1 MDTNRQ
7 CMALK
12 ASAGSGKT
20 FALSVRFLALLFK
33 GANPSEILTL
43 TFTKKA
49 TAEMKER
56 ILDYLKILQKEN
68 LESKEK
74 SHKEN
79 ILKELEEKYHL
90 DPSLVQNSA
99 QKIYQRFLNAEIR
112 ISTIDAFFQSILR
125 KFCWFVGLSA
135 NFEVNEDTEAH
146 QQQLDERFLSALNSE
161 QLEELSVFIT
171 QCLSHNSYTSN
182 SILKLLRSLRNKLYL
197 FDPNKR
203 EPAFDEEGFL
213 EKPRNLNKQIQ
224 STEIAS
230 DSAKKAIKCDD
241 FRGFLNSSLTWL
253 KKKSEYNFFKKLKN
267 EIPTLESECEAI
279 ENDLKSYYEARETAL
294 FKKFPKFIQL
304 YDKAISKIQ
313 ALDFDA
319 IKDKVHALLSGY
331 EEVPAEF
338 FYFRLDSKI
347 AHILIDEFQDTSLN
361 DYKILAP
368 FIDEIKAGIGQAKW
382 HRSVFFVGDV
392 KQSIYA
398 FRGGFSSLFE
408 SVSKDFYHDNLEF
421 NHRSS
426 PLIIHYVN
434 TIFKKAYQNSSTT
447 YLEQKYPET
456 SRNKHATDG
465 YVKVSLVANE
475 RELLLEQISQEAKNL
490 LEHGKE
496 LLLEQILQEA
506 KNLLEHGIEPKDITI
521 LCATNKDALE
531 IKNYLQENLSEI
543 RPSTESSAQ
552 LSQFVESK
560 IIKNALEYALA
571 EEEYKPF
578 YKHSVLKLAGYLH
591 DDAIALFGFNPK
603 KESVAG
609 FVWKVMEL
617 FELYTEC
624 AQICL
629 ELALGCEDADEFLEK
644 LEAKKIASFNS
655 KGAQIMT
662 IHKSKGMQFPY
673 VIVCERLGKPNNESD
688 KFLEEY
694 NGTELVCLY
703 YRMKNREVVDK
714 DYARALEKEK
724 AAKDHE
730 EINAYYVAFTRAE
743 LGLVVVA
750 KDKDQKKDKKKDKE
764 ESKNKGMHEKLDL
777 KPLEEGEIAPVIAS
791 KKEPSNASVLIKP
804 HAYGEQVQEIEEEPD
819 SDYEKNNDQE
829 AINFGIALHKG
840 LEYQYAYRIPK
851 KSVLEYLNYHYGF
864 YGLDHQALEES
875 LELFENDAEI
885 QALFKNLAL
894 KGEVAF
900 LSRGVVSRIDVLLW
914 DKGQNLYVLDYKSS
928 QNYQQSHK
936 AQVSHY
942 AEFLQTQA
950 PHFKI
955 QAGIIYAH
963 KRLLEKLWV

>member
-1 MDTNRQ
+1 MDTKRQ

-33 GANPSEILTL
+33 GADPSEILTL

-68 LESKEK
+68 LEDEKEKEK
-74 SHKEN
+74 SQN
-79 ILKELEEKYHL
+79 ILKELEEKYRL
-90 DPSLVQNSA
+90 NPSLVQNRA
-99 QKIYQRFLNAEIR
+99 QEIYQRFLNAEIR

-135 NFEVNEDTEAH
+135 NFEVNEDTKAR
-146 QQQLDERFLSALNSE
+146 QQQLNASFLSALDNK
-161 QLEELSVFIT
+161 QLEELSVFIA
-171 QCLSHNSYTSN
+171 QCLSYDSYTSD
-182 SILKLLRSLRNKLYL
+182 SILERLRFLKNKLYL
-197 FDPNKR
+197 FDPNKKDLV
-203 EPAFDEEGFL
+203 FDEERFL
-213 EKPRNLNKQIQ
+213 EKIRSLNQQIQ
-224 STEIAS
+224 NIETAS
-230 DSAKKAIKCDD
+230 NEAKKAIKCDD

-253 KKKSEYNFFKKLKN
+253 EKKSEYRYFKKFKD
-267 EIPTLESECEAI
+267 EIPTLESECEEI
-279 ENDLKSYYEARETAL
+279 ENDLKRYYEAKESAL

-304 YDKAISKIQ
+304 YDRATSKIQ

-319 IKDKVHALLSGY
+319 IKDKVHALLNGY
-331 EEVPAEF
+331 EEMPAEF

-392 KQSIYA
+392 KQSIYG
-398 FRGGFSSLFE
+398 FRGSFSSLFE

-426 PLIIHYVN
+426 PLIINYVN
-434 TIFKKAYQNSSTT
+434 TIFKKAYQNSPTA
-447 YLEQKYPET
+447 YLEQKYPKA
-456 SRNKHATDG
+456 SSNNHARDG
-465 YVKVSLVANE
+465 YVKVSLVADE
-475 RELLLEQISQEAKNL
+475 R
-490 LEHGKE
+490 E

-506 KNLLEHGIEPKDITI
+506 KNLLEHRIEPKDITL
-521 LCATNKDALE
+521 LCATNDDALG
-531 IKNYLQENLSEI
+531 IKNYLQKNLSAI
-543 RPSTESSAQ
+543 HPSTESSAK

-571 EEEYKPF
+571 EEPYKPF

-591 DDAIALFGFNPK
+591 DDVIALAGFNPK

-609 FVWKVMEL
+609 FVWKVMEW

-629 ELALGCEDADEFLEK
+629 ELAVGCEDANEFLEK
-644 LEAKKIASFNS
+644 LEAKEIASF
-655 KGAQIMT
+655 KAEGAQIMT

-673 VIVCERLGKPNNESD
+673 VIVCERLGKPKTNNSNQ
-688 KFLEEY
+688 FLEEY
-694 NGTELVCLY
+694 SGTELIRLY
-703 YRMKNREVVDK
+703 YRMKNREMVDK
-714 DYARALEKEK
+714 DYARALDKEE

-730 EINAYYVAFTRAE
+730 ETNVYYVAFTRAE
-743 LGLVVVA
+743 LGLIVVA
-750 KDKDQKKDKKKDKE
+750 KDKDQKKDKK
-764 ESKNKGMHEKLDL
+764 ESKNKGMREKLDL
-777 KPLEEGEIAPVIAS
+777 APLEEGEIVPVIS
-791 KKEPSNASVLIKP
+791 SQKEPSSASVVIKP
-804 HAYGEQVQEIEEEPD
+804 HAYGEQVQEIEEEP

-829 AINFGIALHKG
+829 AIHFGIALHKG
-840 LEYQYAYRIPK
+840 LEYQYAYNIPK
-851 KSVLEYLNYHYGF
+851 KSVLEYLNYHHGF
-864 YGLDHQALEES
+864 YGLDYQALEES
-875 LELFENDAEI
+875 LELFENDAKI

-900 LSRGVVSRIDVLLW
+900 LFEGVVSRIDVLLW

-942 AEFLQTQA
+942 AAFLQTQA

>member
-1 MDTNRQ
+1 MDTKRQ

-33 GANPSEILTL
+33 GSNPSEILTL

-68 LESKEK
+68 LEDEKEKEK
-74 SHKEN
+74 SQN
-79 ILKELEEKYHL
+79 ILKELEEKYRL
-90 DPSLVQNSA
+90 NPSFVQNRA
-99 QKIYQRFLNAEIR
+99 QEIYQRFLNAEIR

-135 NFEVNEDTEAH
+135 NFEVNEDTKAH
-146 QQQLDERFLSALNSE
+146 QQQLNASFLSALNNE
-161 QLEELSVFIT
+161 QLEELSVFIA
-171 QCLSHNSYTSN
+171 QCLSYDSYTSD
-182 SILKLLRSLRNKLYL
+182 SILERLRFLKNKLYL
-197 FDPNKR
+197 FDPNKKD
-203 EPAFDEEGFL
+203 PVFNEEGFL
-213 EKPRNLNKQIQ
+213 EKLRSLNQQIQ
-224 STEIAS
+224 SIETAS
-230 DSAKKAIKCDD
+230 NEAKKAIKCDD

-253 KKKSEYNFFKKLKN
+253 EKKSEYRYFKKFKD
-267 EIPTLESECEAI
+267 EIPTLESECEEI
-279 ENDLKSYYEARETAL
+279 ENDLKRYYEARESAL

-304 YDKAISKIQ
+304 YDRATSKIQ

-319 IKDKVHALLSGY
+319 IKDKVHALLNGY
-331 EEVPAEF
+331 EEMPAEF

-392 KQSIYA
+392 KQSIYG
-398 FRGGFSSLFE
+398 FRGSFSSLFE

-426 PLIIHYVN
+426 PLIINYVN
-434 TIFKKAYQNSSTT
+434 TIFKKAYQNSPTA
-447 YLEQKYPET
+447 YLEQKYPKA
-456 SRNKHATDG
+456 SSNKHAKDG
-465 YVKVSLVANE
+465 YVKVSLVADE
-475 RELLLEQISQEAKNL
+475 RELLLEQILQDAKNL
-490 LEHGKE
+490 LEHR
-496 LLLEQILQEA
+496 ID
-506 KNLLEHGIEPKDITI
+506 PKDITI
-521 LCATNKDALE
+521 LCTRNEDALE
-531 IKNYLQENLSEI
+531 IKNYLQKNLSAI
-543 RPSTESSAQ
+543 RPSTESSAK

-571 EEEYKPF
+571 EEPYKPF

-591 DDAIALFGFNPK
+591 DDAIALAGFNPK

-609 FVWKVMEL
+609 FVWKVMEW

-629 ELALGCEDADEFLEK
+629 ELAVGCEDADEFLEK
-644 LEAKKIASFNS
+644 LEAKEIASF
-655 KGAQIMT
+655 KAEGAQIMT

-673 VIVCERLGKPNNESD
+673 VIVCERLGKPKTNNSNQ
-688 KFLEEY
+688 FLEEY
-694 NGTELVCLY
+694 SGTELLRLY

-714 DYARALEKEK
+714 DYARALDKEE

-730 EINAYYVAFTRAE
+730 ETNAYYVAFTRAE

-750 KDKDQKKDKKKDKE
+750 KDKDQKKDKK
-764 ESKNKGMHEKLDL
+764 ESKNKGMREKLDL
-777 KPLEEGEIAPVIAS
+777 APLEEGTIAPVIS
-791 KKEPSNASVLIKP
+791 PQKEPSIASVVIKP
-804 HAYGEQVQEIEEEPD
+804 HAYGEQVQEIEEEP

-851 KSVLEYLNYHYGF
+851 KSVLEYLNYHHGF

-875 LELFENDAEI
+875 LELFENDAKI

-894 KGEVAF
+894 RGEVAF
-900 LSRGVVSRIDVLLW
+900 LFEGVVSRIDVLLW

-942 AEFLQTQA
+942 AAFLQTQA

>member
-1 MDTNRQ
+1 MDTKRQ

-68 LESKEK
+68 LEDEKEKEK
-74 SHKEN
+74 SQN
-79 ILKELEEKYHL
+79 ILKELEEKYRL
-90 DPSLVQNSA
+90 NPSLVQNSA

-135 NFEVNEDTEAH
+135 NFEVNEDTKAH
-146 QQQLDERFLSALNSE
+146 QQQLNASFLSVLNNE

-171 QCLSHNSYTSN
+171 QCLSYDSYTSD
-182 SILKLLRSLRNKLYL
+182 SVLERLRFLKNKLYL
-197 FDPNKR
+197 FDPNKKD
-203 EPAFDEEGFL
+203 PVFNEEGFL
-213 EKPRNLNKQIQ
+213 EKLRSLNQQIQ
-224 STEIAS
+224 SVETAS
-230 DSAKKAIKCDD
+230 NEAKKAIKCDD

-253 KKKSEYNFFKKLKN
+253 EKKSEYRYFKKFKD
-267 EIPTLESECEAI
+267 EIPTLESECEEI
-279 ENDLKSYYEARETAL
+279 ENDLKHYYEAKESAL

-304 YDKAISKIQ
+304 YDKATSKIQ

-319 IKDKVHALLSGY
+319 IKDKVHALLNGY
-331 EEVPAEF
+331 EEMPAEF
-338 FYFRLDSKI
+338 FYFRLDSRI
-347 AHILIDEFQDTSLN
+347 VHILIDEFQDTSLN

-392 KQSIYA
+392 KQSIYG
-398 FRGGFSSLFE
+398 FRGSFSSLFE
-408 SVSKDFYHDNLEF
+408 SVSKDFYHDNLPF

-426 PLIIHYVN
+426 PLIINYVN
-434 TIFKKAYQNSSTT
+434 TIFKKAYQNSPTA
-447 YLEQKYPET
+447 YWEQKYPKA
-456 SRNKHATDG
+456 SSNKHARDG
-465 YVKVSLVANE
+465 YVKVSLVADE
-475 RELLLEQISQEAKNL
+475 R
-490 LEHGKE
+490 E

-506 KNLLEHGIEPKDITI
+506 KNLLEHHIDPKDITL
-521 LCATNKDALE
+521 LCATNDDALE
-531 IKNYLQENLSEI
+531 IKNYLQKNLSAI
-543 RPSTESSAQ
+543 NPSTESSAK

-571 EEEYKPF
+571 EEPYKPF

-591 DDAIALFGFNPK
+591 DDAIALAGFNPK

-617 FELYTEC
+617 FELYGEC

-629 ELALGCEDADEFLEK
+629 ELAVGCEDANEFLEK
-644 LEAKKIASFNS
+644 LEAKEIASF
-655 KGAQIMT
+655 KAEGAQIMT

-673 VIVCERLGKPNNESD
+673 VIVCERLGKPKTNNSNQ
-688 KFLEEY
+688 FLEEY
-694 NGTELVCLY
+694 SGTELTRLY

-714 DYARALEKEK
+714 DYARVLDKEE

-730 EINAYYVAFTRAE
+730 ETNVYYVAFTRAE
-743 LGLVVVA
+743 LGLIIVA
-750 KDKDQKKDKKKDKE
+750 KDKDQKKDKK
-764 ESKNKGMHEKLDL
+764 ESKNKGMREKLDL
-777 KPLEEGEIAPVIAS
+777 APLEEGTIAPVIS
-791 KKEPSNASVLIKP
+791 SQKEPSSASVVIKP
-804 HAYGEQVQEIEEEPD
+804 HAYGEQVQEIEEEP

-851 KSVLEYLNYHYGF
+851 KSVLEYLNYHHGF
-864 YGLDHQALEES
+864 YGLDYQALEES
-875 LELFENDAEI
+875 LELFENDAKI

-900 LSRGVVSRIDVLLW
+900 LFEGVVSRIDVLLW

-936 AQVSHY
+936 VQVSHY
-942 AEFLQTQA
+942 AAFLQTQA

-963 KRLLEKLWV
+963 KKLLEKLWV

>member
-1 MDTNRQ
+1 
-7 CMALK
+7 MALK

-56 ILDYLKILQKEN
+56 ILDYLRILQKEN
-68 LESKEK
+68 LEDEKEKEK
-74 SHKEN
+74 SQN
-79 ILKELEEKYHL
+79 ILKELEEKYRL
-90 DPSLVQNSA
+90 NPSFVQNSA

-135 NFEVNEDTEAH
+135 NFEVNEDTKAH
-146 QQQLDERFLSALNSE
+146 QQQLNESFLSALNNE
-161 QLEELSVFIT
+161 QLEELSVFIA
-171 QCLSHNSYTSN
+171 QCLSYDSYTSD
-182 SILKLLRSLRNKLYL
+182 SILERLRFLKNKLYL
-197 FDPNKR
+197 FDPNKKDL
-203 EPAFDEEGFL
+203 AFDEEGFL
-213 EKPRNLNKQIQ
+213 EKLRSLNQQIQ
-224 STEIAS
+224 SVETAS
-230 DSAKKAIKCDD
+230 NEAKKAIKCDD

-253 KKKSEYNFFKKLKN
+253 EKKGEYRYFKKFKD
-267 EIPTLESECEAI
+267 EIPILESECEEI
-279 ENDLKSYYEARETAL
+279 ENDLKCYYEARESAL

-304 YDKAISKIQ
+304 YDKATSKIQ

-319 IKDKVHALLSGY
+319 IKDKVHALLNGY
-331 EEVPAEF
+331 EEMPAEF

-392 KQSIYA
+392 KQSIYG
-398 FRGGFSSLFE
+398 FRGSFSSLFE

-426 PLIIHYVN
+426 PLIINYVN
-434 TIFKKAYQNSSTT
+434 TIFKKAYQNSPTA
-447 YLEQKYPET
+447 YLEQKYPKA
-456 SRNKHATDG
+456 SSNKHAKDG
-465 YVKVSLVANE
+465 YVKVSLVADE
-475 RELLLEQISQEAKNL
+475 RELLLK
-490 LEHGKE
+490 
-496 LLLEQILQEA
+496 QILQEA
-506 KNLLEHGIEPKDITI
+506 KNLLEHRIDPKDITL
-521 LCATNKDALE
+521 LCATNDDALE
-531 IKNYLQENLSEI
+531 IKNYLQKNLSEI
-543 RPSTESSAQ
+543 RPSTESSAK

-571 EEEYKPF
+571 EEPYKPF

-591 DDAIALFGFNPK
+591 DDAIALAGFNPK

-629 ELALGCEDADEFLEK
+629 ELAVGCEDANEFLEK
-644 LEAKKIASFNS
+644 LEAKEIASF
-655 KGAQIMT
+655 KAEGAQIMT

-673 VIVCERLGKPNNESD
+673 VIVCERLGKPKMNNSNQ
-688 KFLEEY
+688 FLEEY
-694 NGTELVCLY
+694 SGTELLRLY

-714 DYARALEKEK
+714 DYARALDKEE
-724 AAKDHE
+724 AAKNHE
-730 EINAYYVAFTRAE
+730 ETNVYYVAFTRAE
-743 LGLVVVA
+743 LGLIVVA
-750 KDKDQKKDKKKDKE
+750 KDKDQKKDKK
-764 ESKNKGMHEKLDL
+764 ESKNKGMREKLDL
-777 KPLEEGEIAPVIAS
+777 FPLEEGEIAPVIS
-791 KKEPSNASVLIKP
+791 SQKEPSSASVVIKP
-804 HAYGEQVQEIEEEPD
+804 HAYGEQVQEIEEEP

-851 KSVLEYLNYHYGF
+851 KSVLEYLNYHHGF
-864 YGLDHQALEES
+864 YGLDYQALEES
-875 LELFENDAEI
+875 LELFENDAKI

-900 LSRGVVSRIDVLLW
+900 LFEGVVSRIDVLLW

-942 AEFLQTQA
+942 AAFLQTQA

>member
-1 MDTNRQ
+1 MDDTNRQ

-79 ILKELEEKYHL
+79 ILKELEEKYRL

-171 QCLSHNSYTSN
+171 QCLSYNSYTSD

-203 EPAFDEEGFL
+203 ELAFDEEGFL
-213 EKPRNLNKQIQ
+213 EKLRSLNKQIQ
-224 STEIAS
+224 STETAP
-230 DSAKKAIKCDD
+230 DGAKKAIKCDD

-253 KKKSEYNFFKKLKN
+253 KKKSEYCSFKKLKN
-267 EIPTLESECEAI
+267 EIPALESECEEI
-279 ENDLKSYYEARETAL
+279 ENDLKRYYEAKETAL
-294 FKKFPKFIQL
+294 FKKFPEFIRL
-304 YDKAISKIQ
+304 YDKATSKIQ

-331 EEVPAEF
+331 EEVLVEF

-398 FRGGFSSLFE
+398 FRGSFSSLFE

-434 TIFKKAYQNSSTT
+434 TIFKKAYQHFPTA
-447 YLEQKYPET
+447 YLEQKHPKA
-456 SRNKHATDG
+456 SRNKHATEG

-475 RELLLEQISQEAKNL
+475 RELLLEQI
-490 LEHGKE
+490 
-496 LLLEQILQEA
+496 LQEA
-506 KNLLEHGIEPKDITI
+506 KNLLEHHIEPEDITI
-521 LCATNKDALE
+521 LCTANKDALA
-531 IKNYLQENLSEI
+531 IKNYLQENLSII

-655 KGAQIMT
+655 KGTQIMT

-673 VIVCERLGKPNNESD
+673 VIVCERLGKPKNDPD

-694 NGTELVCLY
+694 NGTELARLY

-714 DYARALEKEK
+714 DYARASDKEK
-724 AAKDHE
+724 ATKDHE
-730 EINAYYVAFTRAE
+730 EINMYYVAFTRAE

-750 KDKDQKKDKKKDKE
+750 KDKDQKKDQKE
-764 ESKNKGMHEKLDL
+764 SQNKGMHEKLDL

-791 KKEPSNASVLIKP
+791 KKEPSIASVLIKP

-829 AINFGIALHKG
+829 AIHFGIALHKG

-851 KSVLEYLNYHYGF
+851 KSVLEYLNYHHGF

-885 QALFKNLAL
+885 QALFKNWTL

-900 LSRGVVSRIDVLLW
+900 LFQGVVSRIDVLLW
-914 DKGQNLYVLDYKSS
+914 DRGQNLYVLDYKSS

-950 PHFKI
+950 PHFKV

>member
-1 MDTNRQ
+1 MDTKRQ

-68 LESKEK
+68 LENEKEKEK
-74 SHKEN
+74 SQN
-79 ILKELEEKYHL
+79 ILKELEEKYRL
-90 DPSLVQNSA
+90 NPSLVQNSA
-99 QKIYQRFLNAEIR
+99 QEIYQRFLNAEIR
-112 ISTIDAFFQSILR
+112 ISNIDAFFQSILR

-135 NFEVNEDTEAH
+135 NFEVNEDTKAH
-146 QQQLDERFLSALNSE
+146 QQQLNASFLSALNNE
-161 QLEELSVFIT
+161 QLEELSVFIA
-171 QCLSHNSYTSN
+171 QCLSYDSYTSD
-182 SILKLLRSLRNKLYL
+182 SILERLRFLKNKLYL
-197 FDPNKR
+197 FDPNKKD
-203 EPAFDEEGFL
+203 PAFDEESFL
-213 EKPRNLNKQIQ
+213 EKLRSLNQQIQ
-224 STEIAS
+224 NIETAS
-230 DSAKKAIKCDD
+230 NEAKKAIKCDD

-253 KKKSEYNFFKKLKN
+253 KKKGEYRYFKKFKD
-267 EIPTLESECEAI
+267 EIPTLESECEEI
-279 ENDLKSYYEARETAL
+279 ENDLKRYYEARESAL

-304 YDKAISKIQ
+304 YDKATSKIQ

-319 IKDKVHALLSGY
+319 IKDKVHALLNGY
-331 EEVPAEF
+331 EEMPAEF

-392 KQSIYA
+392 KQSIYG
-398 FRGGFSSLFE
+398 FRGSFSSLFE

-426 PLIIHYVN
+426 PLIINYVN
-434 TIFKKAYQNSSTT
+434 TIFKKAYQNSPTA
-447 YLEQKYPET
+447 YLEQKYPKA
-456 SRNKHATDG
+456 SSNKHARDG
-465 YVKVSLVANE
+465 YVKVSLVADE
-475 RELLLEQISQEAKNL
+475 RELLLK
-490 LEHGKE
+490 
-496 LLLEQILQEA
+496 QILQEA
-506 KNLLEHGIEPKDITI
+506 KNLLEHRIDPKDITL
-521 LCATNKDALE
+521 LCATNDDALE
-531 IKNYLQENLSEI
+531 IKNYLQKNLSAI
-543 RPSTESSAQ
+543 RPSTESSAK

-571 EEEYKPF
+571 EEPYKPF

-591 DDAIALFGFNPK
+591 DDAIALAGFNPK

-609 FVWKVMEL
+609 FVWRVMEL

-629 ELALGCEDADEFLEK
+629 ELAVGCEDANEFLKK
-644 LEAKKIASFNS
+644 LEAKEIASF
-655 KGAQIMT
+655 KAEGAQIMT

-673 VIVCERLGKPNNESD
+673 VIVCERLGKPKTNNSNQ
-688 KFLEEY
+688 FLEEY
-694 NGTELVCLY
+694 SGTELLRLY

-714 DYARALEKEK
+714 DYARALDKEE
-724 AAKDHE
+724 AAKNHE
-730 EINAYYVAFTRAE
+730 ETNVYYVAFTRAE
-743 LGLVVVA
+743 LGLIVVA
-750 KDKDQKKDKKKDKE
+750 KDKDQKKDKK

-777 KPLEEGEIAPVIAS
+777 APLEEGTIAPVIS
-791 KKEPSNASVLIKP
+791 SQKEPSSASVLIKP
-804 HAYGEQVQEIEEEPD
+804 HAYGEQVQEIEEEP

-851 KSVLEYLNYHYGF
+851 KSVLEYLNYHHGF
-864 YGLDHQALEES
+864 YGLDYQALEES
-875 LELFENDAEI
+875 LELFENDAKI

-894 KGEVAF
+894 RGEVAF
-900 LSRGVVSRIDVLLW
+900 LFEGVVSRIDVLLW
-914 DKGQNLYVLDYKSS
+914 DKGKNLYVLDYKSS

>member
-1 MDTNRQ
+1 MDTKRQ

-68 LESKEK
+68 LEKNEKEK
-74 SHKEN
+74 SQN
-79 ILKELEEKYHL
+79 ILKELEEKYRL
-90 DPSLVQNSA
+90 NPDLVRNSA
-99 QKIYQRFLNAEIR
+99 PKIYQRFLNAEIR

-135 NFEVNEDTEAH
+135 NFEVNEDTKVH
-146 QQQLDERFLSALNSE
+146 QQQLNEGFLSALNGE
-161 QLEELSVFIT
+161 QLEELSVFIA
-171 QCLSHNSYTSN
+171 QCLSYDSYTSD
-182 SILKLLRSLRNKLYL
+182 SILERLRFLKNKLYL
-197 FDPNKR
+197 FDPNKK
-203 EPAFDEEGFL
+203 EPAFDEKGFL
-213 EKPRNLNKQIQ
+213 EKLRSLNQQIQ
-224 STEIAS
+224 SIETAS
-230 DSAKKAIKCDD
+230 DRAKTAIKCDD

-253 KKKSEYNFFKKLKN
+253 KKKSEYHDFKKLKD
-267 EIPTLESECEAI
+267 EIPTLESECEEI
-279 ENDLKSYYEARETAL
+279 ENDLKRYYEAREIAL

-304 YDKAISKIQ
+304 YDNATSKIQ

-319 IKDKVHALLSGY
+319 IKDKVHALLKGY

-382 HRSVFFVGDV
+382 NRSVFFVGDV

-398 FRGGFSSLFE
+398 FRGSFSSLFE
-408 SVSKDFYHDNLEF
+408 SVAKDFYHDNLEF
-421 NHRSS
+421 NRRSS
-426 PLIIHYVN
+426 PLIINYVN
-434 TIFKKAYQNSSTT
+434 TIFKKAYQNSPTA
-447 YLEQKYPET
+447 YLEQKYPKT
-456 SRNKHATDG
+456 SQNKHATDG
-465 YVKVSLVANE
+465 YVKVSLVADE
-475 RELLLEQISQEAKNL
+475 R
-490 LEHGKE
+490 E

-506 KNLLEHGIEPKDITI
+506 KNLLEHRIEPKDITL
-521 LCATNKDALE
+521 LCATNDDALE
-531 IKNYLQENLSEI
+531 IKNYLQQNLSAI
-543 RPSTESSAQ
+543 RPSTESSAN

-560 IIKNALEYALA
+560 IIKNALKYALA
-571 EEEYKPF
+571 EEPYKPF

-591 DDAIALFGFNPK
+591 DDVIALAGFNPK

-617 FELYTEC
+617 FELYGEC

-629 ELALGCEDADEFLEK
+629 ELAVGCEDANEFLEK
-644 LEAKKIASFNS
+644 LEAKKIASFNL

-673 VIVCERLGKPNNESD
+673 VIVCERLGKLKSNNSNQ
-688 KFLEEY
+688 FLEEY
-694 NGTELVCLY
+694 NGTELLRLY

-714 DYARALEKEK
+714 DYARALDKEE

-730 EINAYYVAFTRAE
+730 ETNVYYVAFTRAE
-743 LGLVVVA
+743 LGLIVVA
-750 KDKDQKKDKKKDKE
+750 KDKDQKKDKKESKK
-764 ESKNKGMHEKLDL
+764 ESKNKGMREKLDL
-777 KPLEEGEIAPVIAS
+777 EPLEEGTIEPVIS
-791 KKEPSNASVLIKP
+791 SQKEPLIPSVLIKP
-804 HAYGEQVQEIEEEPD
+804 HAYGEQVQEIEEEP

-840 LEYQYAYRIPK
+840 LEYQYAYNIPK
-851 KSVLEYLNYHYGF
+851 KSVLEYLNYHHGF
-864 YGLDHQALEES
+864 YGLDYQALEES
-875 LELFENDAEI
+875 LELFENDAKI

-894 KGEVAF
+894 RGEVAF
-900 LSRGVVSRIDVLLW
+900 LFEGVVSRIDVLLW

-942 AEFLQTQA
+942 AAFLQTQA

>member
-1 MDTNRQ
+1 
-7 CMALK
+7 MALK

-68 LESKEK
+68 LESEKEK
-74 SHKEN
+74 SQN

-90 DPSLVQNSA
+90 DPDLVRNSA
-99 QKIYQRFLNAEIR
+99 PKIYQRFLNAEIR

-135 NFEVNEDTEAH
+135 NFEVNEDTKAH
-146 QQQLDERFLSALNSE
+146 QRQLNESFLSALNGE
-161 QLEELSVFIT
+161 QLEELSVFIA
-171 QCLSHNSYTSN
+171 QCLSYDNYTSD
-182 SILKLLRSLRNKLYL
+182 SILERLRFLKNKLYL
-197 FDPNKR
+197 FDPNKK
-203 EPAFDEEGFL
+203 EPAFDEKGFL
-213 EKPRNLNKQIQ
+213 EKLRSLNEQIQ
-224 STEIAS
+224 SIETAS
-230 DSAKKAIKCDD
+230 DRAKTAIKCDS

-253 KKKSEYNFFKKLKN
+253 EKKSEYQSFKKLKS
-267 EIPTLESECEAI
+267 EIPTLESECEEI
-279 ENDLKSYYEARETAL
+279 ENDLKRYYEAKETAI

-319 IKDKVHALLSGY
+319 IKDKVHVLLNGY
-331 EEVPAEF
+331 EEMPAEF

-398 FRGGFSSLFE
+398 FRGSFSSLFE
-408 SVSKDFYHDNLEF
+408 SVAKDFYHDNLQF
-421 NHRSS
+421 NHRSA
-426 PLIIHYVN
+426 PLIINYVN
-434 TIFKKAYQNSSTT
+434 TIFKKAYQNSPTA
-447 YLEQKYPET
+447 YLEQKYPKT
-456 SRNKHATDG
+456 SQNKHATDG
-465 YVKVSLVANE
+465 YVKVSLVADE
-475 RELLLEQISQEAKNL
+475 R
-490 LEHGKE
+490 E

-506 KNLLEHGIEPKDITI
+506 QNLLEHRIEPKDITL
-521 LCATNKDALE
+521 LCATNDDALE
-531 IKNYLQENLSEI
+531 IKNYLQENLSTI
-543 RPSTESSAQ
+543 RPSTESSAK

-571 EEEYKPF
+571 EEPYKPF

-591 DDAIALFGFNPK
+591 DDAIVLPSFNPK

-617 FELYTEC
+617 FELYGEC

-629 ELALGCEDADEFLEK
+629 ELAVGCKDADGFLEK
-644 LEAKKIASFNS
+644 LEAKKIASFNL

-673 VIVCERLGKPNNESD
+673 VIVCERLGNPNSNHSNQL
-688 KFLEEY
+688 LEEY
-694 NGTELVCLY
+694 NGAELTRLY

-714 DYARALEKEK
+714 DYARALDKEE

-730 EINAYYVAFTRAE
+730 EINVYYVAFTRAE
-743 LGLVVVA
+743 LGLIVVA
-750 KDKDQKKDKKKDKE
+750 KDKDQKKDKKESKK
-764 ESKNKGMHEKLDL
+764 ESKNKGMREKLDL
-777 KPLEEGEIAPVIAS
+777 APLEEGEIMPVIS
-791 KKEPSNASVLIKP
+791 PQKEPLITSTLIKP
-804 HAYGEQVQEIEEEPD
+804 HAYGEQVQEIEEEPE

-840 LEYQYAYRIPK
+840 LEYQYAYNIPK
-851 KSVLEYLNYHYGF
+851 KSVLEYLNYHHGF
-864 YGLDHQALEES
+864 YGLDYQALEES

-885 QALFKNLAL
+885 QVLFKNYAL
-894 KGEVAF
+894 RGEAAF
-900 LSRGVVSRIDVLLW
+900 LFEGVVSRIDVLLW
-914 DKGQNLYVLDYKSS
+914 DRGQNLYVLDYKSS

-942 AEFLQTQA
+942 AEFLKTQA

>member
-1 MDTNRQ
+1 MDTKRQ

-56 ILDYLKILQKEN
+56 ILDYLKILQQEN
-68 LESKEK
+68 LESEKEK
-74 SHKEN
+74 SQN

-90 DPSLVQNSA
+90 DPDLVRNSA

-146 QQQLDERFLSALNSE
+146 QQQLNEGFLSALNNE

-171 QCLSHNSYTSN
+171 QCLSHESYTSD
-182 SILKLLRSLRNKLYL
+182 SILERLRFLKNKLYL
-197 FDPNKR
+197 FDPNKK

-213 EKPRNLNKQIQ
+213 EKLRSLNNQIQ
-224 STEIAS
+224 SIETAS
-230 DSAKKAIKCDD
+230 DKAKTAIKCDS

-253 KKKSEYNFFKKLKN
+253 KKKSEYQSFKKLKN
-267 EIPTLESECEAI
+267 EIPTLESECEEI
-279 ENDLKSYYEARETAL
+279 ENDLKRYYEAKETAI

-304 YDKAISKIQ
+304 YDNATSKIQ

-319 IKDKVHALLSGY
+319 IKDKVHVLLNGY
-331 EEVPAEF
+331 EEMPAEF

-398 FRGGFSSLFE
+398 FRGSFSSLFE

-421 NHRSS
+421 NHRSV
-426 PLIIHYVN
+426 PLIINYVN
-434 TIFKKAYQNSSTT
+434 TIFKKAYQNSPTA
-447 YLEQKYPET
+447 YLEQKYPKT
-456 SRNKHATDG
+456 SQNKHVTDG
-465 YVKVSLVANE
+465 YVKVSLVADD
-475 RELLLEQISQEAKNL
+475 RELLLD
-490 LEHGKE
+490 
-496 LLLEQILQEA
+496 QILQEA
-506 KNLLEHGIEPKDITI
+506 QNLLDHHIDPKDITI
-521 LCATNKDALE
+521 LCTTNKDALE
-531 IKNYLQENLSEI
+531 VKNYLQERLSEI
-543 RPSTESSAQ
+543 YPSTESSAR

-571 EEEYKPF
+571 EEPYKPF

-591 DDAIALFGFNPK
+591 DDVIALPGFNPK

-617 FELYTEC
+617 FELYGEC
-624 AQICL
+624 AQSCL
-629 ELALGCEDADEFLEK
+629 ELAVGCEDANDFLEK
-644 LEAKKIASFNS
+644 LETKAIASFNP

-673 VIVCERLGKPNNESD
+673 VIVCERLGNPKSSHSNQL
-688 KFLEEY
+688 LEEY
-694 NGTELVCLY
+694 DGAELTRLY

-714 DYARALEKEK
+714 DYARALDKEE

-730 EINAYYVAFTRAE
+730 EINVYYVAFTRAE
-743 LGLVVVA
+743 LGLIVVA
-750 KDKDQKKDKKKDKE
+750 KDKKESKK
-764 ESKNKGMHEKLDL
+764 ESKNKTMREQLDL
-777 KPLEEGEIAPVIAS
+777 VPLEEGEITPVVS
-791 KKEPSNASVLIKP
+791 SQKEPLITNTLIKP
-804 HAYGEQVQEIEEEPD
+804 HAYGEQVQEIEEELD

-840 LEYQYAYRIPK
+840 LEYQYAYNIPK
-851 KSVLEYLNYHYGF
+851 KSVLEYLNYHHGF
-864 YGLDHQALEES
+864 YGLDYQALEES

-885 QALFKNLAL
+885 QTLFKNYFLR
-894 KGEVAF
+894 GEATF
-900 LSRGVVSRIDVLLW
+900 LFQGVVSRIDVLLW

-942 AEFLQTQA
+942 AEFLKTQA

>member
-1 MDTNRQ
+1 MDTKRQ

-68 LESKEK
+68 LEDEKEKEK
-74 SHKEN
+74 SQN
-79 ILKELEEKYHL
+79 ILKELEEKYRL
-90 DPSLVQNSA
+90 NPSFVQNSA

-135 NFEVNEDTEAH
+135 NFEVNEDTKVH
-146 QQQLDERFLSALNSE
+146 QQQLNASFLSALDNK
-161 QLEELSVFIT
+161 QLEELSVFIA
-171 QCLSHNSYTSN
+171 QCLSYDSYTSD
-182 SILKLLRSLRNKLYL
+182 SILERLRFLKNKLYL
-197 FDPNKR
+197 FDPNKKD
-203 EPAFDEEGFL
+203 PAFDEEGFL
-213 EKPRNLNKQIQ
+213 EKLRSLNQQIQ
-224 STEIAS
+224 SVEAAS
-230 DSAKKAIKCDD
+230 NEAKKAIKCDD

-253 KKKSEYNFFKKLKN
+253 EKKSEYRYFKKFKD
-267 EIPTLESECEAI
+267 EIPTLESECEEI
-279 ENDLKSYYEARETAL
+279 ENDLKHYYEARESAL

-304 YDKAISKIQ
+304 YDRATSKIQ

-319 IKDKVHALLSGY
+319 IKDKVHALLNGY
-331 EEVPAEF
+331 EEMPAEF

-392 KQSIYA
+392 KQSIYG
-398 FRGGFSSLFE
+398 FRGSFSSLFE

-426 PLIIHYVN
+426 PLIINYVN
-434 TIFKKAYQNSSTT
+434 TIFKKAYQNSPTA
-447 YLEQKYPET
+447 YLEQKYPKA
-456 SRNKHATDG
+456 SSNKHARDG
-465 YVKVSLVANE
+465 YVKVSLVADE
-475 RELLLEQISQEAKNL
+475 RELLLK
-490 LEHGKE
+490 
-496 LLLEQILQEA
+496 QILQEA
-506 KNLLEHGIEPKDITI
+506 KNLLEHRIDPKDITL
-521 LCATNKDALE
+521 LCTTNDDALE
-531 IKNYLQENLSEI
+531 IKNYLQENLNAI
-543 RPSTESSAQ
+543 RPSTESSAK

-571 EEEYKPF
+571 EEPYKPF

-591 DDAIALFGFNPK
+591 DDAIALAGFNPK

-629 ELALGCEDADEFLEK
+629 ELAVGCEDANEFLEK
-644 LEAKKIASFNS
+644 LEAKEIASF
-655 KGAQIMT
+655 KAEGAQIMT

-673 VIVCERLGKPNNESD
+673 VIVCERLGKPKTNNSNQ
-688 KFLEEY
+688 FLEEY
-694 NGTELVCLY
+694 SGTELTRLY
-703 YRMKNREVVDK
+703 YRTKNREVVDK
-714 DYARALEKEK
+714 DYARALDKEE

-730 EINAYYVAFTRAE
+730 ETNVYYVAFTRAE
-743 LGLVVVA
+743 LGLIVVA
-750 KDKDQKKDKKKDKE
+750 KDK
-764 ESKNKGMHEKLDL
+764 KGMREKLDL
-777 KPLEEGEIAPVIAS
+777 APLEEGTIAPVIS
-791 KKEPSNASVLIKP
+791 SQKEPLIKSVVIKP
-804 HAYGEQVQEIEEEPD
+804 HAYGEQVQEIEEEP

-851 KSVLEYLNYHYGF
+851 KSVLEYLNYHHGF
-864 YGLDHQALEES
+864 YGLDYQALEES
-875 LELFENDAEI
+875 LELFENDAKI

-894 KGEVAF
+894 RGEVAF
-900 LSRGVVSRIDVLLW
+900 LFEGVVSRIDVLLW

-942 AEFLQTQA
+942 AAFLQTQA

>member
-1 MDTNRQ
+1 MDTKRQ

-68 LESKEK
+68 LENEKEK
-74 SHKEN
+74 AQN
-79 ILKELEEKYHL
+79 ILKELEEKYRL
-90 DPSLVQNSA
+90 DPSFVQNSA
-99 QKIYQRFLNAEIR
+99 PKIYQRFLNAEIR

-135 NFEVNEDTEAH
+135 NFEVNEDTKAH
-146 QQQLDERFLSALNSE
+146 QRQLNEGFLSALNSE
-161 QLEELSVFIT
+161 QLEELSVFIA
-171 QCLSHNSYTSN
+171 QCLSYESYTSD
-182 SILKLLRSLRNKLYL
+182 SILERLRFLKNKLYL
-197 FDPNKR
+197 FDPNKK

-213 EKPRNLNKQIQ
+213 EKLRSLNQQIQ
-224 STEIAS
+224 SIETAS
-230 DSAKKAIKCDD
+230 DRAKTAIKCDS

-253 KKKSEYNFFKKLKN
+253 EKKSEYQSFKKLKS
-267 EIPTLESECEAI
+267 EIPTLESECKEI
-279 ENDLKSYYEARETAL
+279 ENDLKRYYEAKETAI

-304 YDKAISKIQ
+304 YDNATSKIQ

-319 IKDKVHALLSGY
+319 IKDKVHALLNGY
-331 EEVPAEF
+331 EELPAEF

-382 HRSVFFVGDV
+382 QRSVFFVGDV

-398 FRGGFSSLFE
+398 FRGSFSPLFE

-426 PLIIHYVN
+426 PLIINYVN
-434 TIFKKAYQNSSTT
+434 TIFKKAYQNSPTA
-447 YLEQKYPET
+447 YLEQKYPKT
-456 SRNKHATDG
+456 SQNKHATDG
-465 YVKVSLVANE
+465 YIKVSLVADE
-475 RELLLEQISQEAKNL
+475 R
-490 LEHGKE
+490 E

-506 KNLLEHGIEPKDITI
+506 QNLLDHRIDPKNITI

-531 IKNYLQENLSEI
+531 IKNYLQERLSEI
-543 RPSTESSAQ
+543 HPSTESSAR

-560 IIKNALEYALA
+560 IIKNALEYTLA
-571 EEEYKPF
+571 EEPYKPF

-591 DDAIALFGFNPK
+591 DDAIALAGFNPK
-603 KESVAG
+603 KESVAD

-629 ELALGCEDADEFLEK
+629 ELAVGCEDANEFLEK
-644 LEAKKIASFNS
+644 LEAKEIASFNS
-655 KGAQIMT
+655 KGVQIMT

-673 VIVCERLGKPNNESD
+673 VIVCERLGKPKTNNSNQ
-688 KFLEEY
+688 FLEEY
-694 NGTELVCLY
+694 SGTELVRLY

-714 DYARALEKEK
+714 DYARALDKEE

-730 EINAYYVAFTRAE
+730 ETNVYYVAFTRAE
-743 LGLVVVA
+743 LGLIVVA
-750 KDKDQKKDKKKDKE
+750 KDK
-764 ESKNKGMHEKLDL
+764 KGMREKLDL
-777 KPLEEGEIAPVIAS
+777 APLEEGEIAPVIS
-791 KKEPSNASVLIKP
+791 SQKEPLIPSIVIKP
-804 HAYGEQVQEIEEEPD
+804 HAYGEQVQEIEEEPE
-819 SDYEKNNDQE
+819 SDYEKNDDQE
-829 AINFGIALHKG
+829 AIHFGIALHKG

-851 KSVLEYLNYHYGF
+851 KSVLEYLNYHHGF
-864 YGLDHQALEES
+864 YGLDYQALEES
-875 LELFENDAEI
+875 LELFENDIEI
-885 QALFKNLAL
+885 QTLFKNLAL
-894 KGEVAF
+894 RGEAAF
-900 LSRGVVSRIDVLLW
+900 LFQGVVSRIDVLLW

-936 AQVSHY
+936 VQVSHY
-942 AEFLQTQA
+942 AEFLRTQA

>member
-1 MDTNRQ
+1 MDTKRQ

-68 LESKEK
+68 LEDEKEKEK
-74 SHKEN
+74 SQN
-79 ILKELEEKYHL
+79 ILKELEEKYRL
-90 DPSLVQNSA
+90 DPSFVQNST

-135 NFEVNEDTEAH
+135 NFEVNEDTKAH
-146 QQQLDERFLSALNSE
+146 QQQLNESFLSTLDNK

-171 QCLSHNSYTSN
+171 QCLSHDSYTSD
-182 SILKLLRSLRNKLYL
+182 SILERLRFLKNKLYL
-197 FDPNKR
+197 FDPNKKD
-203 EPAFDEEGFL
+203 PVFDEERFL
-213 EKPRNLNKQIQ
+213 EKLRSLNKQIQ
-224 STEIAS
+224 SVETAS
-230 DSAKKAIKCDD
+230 DTAKKAIKCDD

-253 KKKSEYNFFKKLKN
+253 KKKGEYRDFKKIKD
-267 EIPTLESECEAI
+267 EIPTLESECEEI
-279 ENDLKSYYEARETAL
+279 ENDLKRYYEARESAL

-304 YDKAISKIQ
+304 YDKATSKIQ

-319 IKDKVHALLSGY
+319 IKDKVHALLNGY
-331 EEVPAEF
+331 EELPAEF

-382 HRSVFFVGDV
+382 QRSVFFVGDV

-398 FRGGFSSLFE
+398 FRGSFSSLFE
-408 SVSKDFYHDNLEF
+408 SVAKDFYHDNLPF

-426 PLIIHYVN
+426 PLIINYVN
-434 TIFKKAYQNSSTT
+434 TIFKKAYQNSPTA
-447 YLEQKYPET
+447 YLEQKYPKA
-456 SRNKHATDG
+456 SSNKHSKDG
-465 YVKVSLVANE
+465 YVKVSLVADE
-475 RELLLEQISQEAKNL
+475 R
-490 LEHGKE
+490 E

-506 KNLLEHGIEPKDITI
+506 KNLLEHRIDPKDITI
-521 LCATNKDALE
+521 LCARNKDALE

-543 RPSTESSAQ
+543 RPSTESSAK

-571 EEEYKPF
+571 EEPCKPF

-591 DDAIALFGFNPK
+591 DDAIALPGFNPK

-609 FVWKVMEL
+609 FVWKVMEW

-629 ELALGCEDADEFLEK
+629 ELAVGCEDANEFLEK
-644 LEAKKIASFNS
+644 LEAKEIASFNA

-673 VIVCERLGKPNNESD
+673 VIVCERLGKPKTNNSNQ
-688 KFLEEY
+688 FLEEY
-694 NGTELVCLY
+694 DGTELTRLY

-714 DYARALEKEK
+714 DYARALDKEE
-724 AAKDHE
+724 AAKNHE
-730 EINAYYVAFTRAE
+730 ETNVYYVAFTRAE
-743 LGLVVVA
+743 LGLIVVA
-750 KDKDQKKDKKKDKE
+750 KDKDQKKDKK
-764 ESKNKGMHEKLDL
+764 ESKNKGMREKLDL
-777 KPLEEGEIAPVIAS
+777 FPLEEGEIAPVIS
-791 KKEPSNASVLIKP
+791 SQKEPSPESVLIKP
-804 HAYGEQVQEIEEEPD
+804 HAYGEQIQEIEEEP
-819 SDYEKNNDQE
+819 SDYEKNDDQE

-851 KSVLEYLNYHYGF
+851 KSVLEYLNYHHGF
-864 YGLDHQALEES
+864 YGLDYQALEES
-875 LELFENDAEI
+875 LELFENDAKI
-885 QALFKNLAL
+885 QALFKNLVL

-900 LSRGVVSRIDVLLW
+900 LFEGVVSRMDVLLW

-942 AEFLQTQA
+942 AAFLQTQA

>member
-1 MDTNRQ
+1 MDTKRQ

-68 LESKEK
+68 LEDEKEKEK
-74 SHKEN
+74 SQN
-79 ILKELEEKYHL
+79 ILKELEEKYRL
-90 DPSLVQNSA
+90 DPSFVQNSA
-99 QKIYQRFLNAEIR
+99 QKIYQRFLNAEIK

-135 NFEVNEDTEAH
+135 NFEVNEDTKAH
-146 QQQLDERFLSALNSE
+146 QQQLNEGFLSALNNE
-161 QLEELSVFIT
+161 QLEELSVFIA
-171 QCLSHNSYTSN
+171 QCLSYDSYTSD
-182 SILKLLRSLRNKLYL
+182 SILERLRFLKNKLYL
-197 FDPNKR
+197 FDSNKK

-213 EKPRNLNKQIQ
+213 EKLRSLNQQIQ
-224 STEIAS
+224 SIETAS
-230 DSAKKAIKCDD
+230 DRAKIAIKCDD

-253 KKKSEYNFFKKLKN
+253 EKKSEYIYFKKLKD
-267 EIPTLESECEAI
+267 EIPTLESECEEI
-279 ENDLKSYYEARETAL
+279 ENDLKRYYEAREIAL

-304 YDKAISKIQ
+304 YDKATSKIQ

-319 IKDKVHALLSGY
+319 IKDKVHALLNGY
-331 EEVPAEF
+331 EELPAEF

-398 FRGGFSSLFE
+398 FRGSFSSLFE
-408 SVSKDFYHDNLEF
+408 SVSKDFYHDNLQF

-426 PLIIHYVN
+426 PLIINYVN
-434 TIFKKAYQNSSTT
+434 TIFKKAYQNSSTA
-447 YLEQKYPET
+447 YLEQKYPKA
-456 SRNKHATDG
+456 SSNKHARDG
-465 YVKVSLVANE
+465 YVKVSLVADE
-475 RELLLEQISQEAKNL
+475 RELLLEQILKEAKNL
-490 LEHGKE
+490 LEHR
-496 LLLEQILQEA
+496 
-506 KNLLEHGIEPKDITI
+506 IEPKDITI
-521 LCATNKDALE
+521 LCATNDDALE
-531 IKNYLQENLSEI
+531 IKNYLQENLSAI
-543 RPSTESSAQ
+543 RPSTESSAK

-571 EEEYKPF
+571 EEPYKPF

-591 DDAIALFGFNPK
+591 DDVIALPGFNPK

-609 FVWKVMEL
+609 FVWKVMEW
-617 FELYTEC
+617 FELYGEC

-629 ELALGCEDADEFLEK
+629 ELAVGCEDTNEFLEK
-644 LEAKKIASFNS
+644 LESKEIASF
-655 KGAQIMT
+655 KIEGAQIMT

-673 VIVCERLGKPNNESD
+673 VIVCERLGKPKSNNSNQ
-688 KFLEEY
+688 FLEEY
-694 NGTELVCLY
+694 DGTELLRLY

-714 DYARALEKEK
+714 DYARALDKEE

-730 EINAYYVAFTRAE
+730 ETNVYYVAFTRAE
-743 LGLVVVA
+743 LGLIVVA
-750 KDKDQKKDKKKDKE
+750 KDKDQKKDKK
-764 ESKNKGMHEKLDL
+764 ESKNKGMREKLDL
-777 KPLEEGEIAPVIAS
+777 FPLEEGAIAPVIS
-791 KKEPSNASVLIKP
+791 SQKEPLIPSVVIKP
-804 HAYGEQVQEIEEEPD
+804 HAYGEQVQEIEEEP

-840 LEYQYAYRIPK
+840 LEYQYAYNIPK
-851 KSVLEYLNYHYGF
+851 KSVLEYLNYHHGF
-864 YGLDHQALEES
+864 YGLDYQALEES
-875 LELFENDAEI
+875 LELFENDAKI
-885 QALFKNLAL
+885 QTLFKNLAL
-894 KGEVAF
+894 RGEVAF
-900 LSRGVVSRIDVLLW
+900 LFEGVVSRIDVLLW

-936 AQVSHY
+936 VQVSHY
-942 AEFLQTQA
+942 VAFLQTQA

>member
-1 MDTNRQ
+1 MDTKRQ

-68 LESKEK
+68 LEDEKEKEK
-74 SHKEN
+74 SQN
-79 ILKELEEKYHL
+79 ILKELEEKYRL
-90 DPSLVQNSA
+90 DPSFVQNSA

-135 NFEVNEDTEAH
+135 NFEVNEDTKAH
-146 QQQLDERFLSALNSE
+146 QQQLNESFLSALNNE
-161 QLEELSVFIT
+161 QLEELSVFIA
-171 QCLSHNSYTSN
+171 QCLSYDSYTSD
-182 SILKLLRSLRNKLYL
+182 SILERLRFLKNKLYL
-197 FDPNKR
+197 FDPNKKD
-203 EPAFDEEGFL
+203 PVFNEEGFL
-213 EKPRNLNKQIQ
+213 EKLRSLNQQIQ
-224 STEIAS
+224 SVETAS
-230 DSAKKAIKCDD
+230 NEAKKAIKCDD

-253 KKKSEYNFFKKLKN
+253 EKKSEYRYFKKFKD
-267 EIPTLESECEAI
+267 EIPTLESECEEI
-279 ENDLKSYYEARETAL
+279 ENDLKRYYEARESAL

-304 YDKAISKIQ
+304 YDKATSKIQ

-319 IKDKVHALLSGY
+319 IKDKVHALLNGY
-331 EEVPAEF
+331 EEMPAEF
-338 FYFRLDSKI
+338 FYFRLDSRI

-392 KQSIYA
+392 KQSIYG
-398 FRGGFSSLFE
+398 FRGSFSSLFE
-408 SVSKDFYHDNLEF
+408 SVAKDFYHDNLPF

-426 PLIIHYVN
+426 PLIINYVN
-434 TIFKKAYQNSSTT
+434 TIFKKAYQNSPTA
-447 YLEQKYPET
+447 YLEQKYPKA
-456 SRNKHATDG
+456 SSNKHSKDG
-465 YVKVSLVANE
+465 YVKVSLVADE
-475 RELLLEQISQEAKNL
+475 R
-490 LEHGKE
+490 E

-506 KNLLEHGIEPKDITI
+506 KNLLEHGIEPKDITL
-521 LCATNKDALE
+521 LCATNDDALE
-531 IKNYLQENLSEI
+531 IKNYLQENLSVI
-543 RPSTESSAQ
+543 HPSTESSSK

-560 IIKNALEYALA
+560 IIKNALKYALA
-571 EEEYKPF
+571 EEPYKPF

-591 DDAIALFGFNPK
+591 DDVIALPGFNPK

-609 FVWKVMEL
+609 FVWKVMEW
-617 FELYTEC
+617 FELYGEC

-629 ELALGCEDADEFLEK
+629 ELAVGCEDANEFLEK
-644 LEAKKIASFNS
+644 LEAKEIASF
-655 KGAQIMT
+655 KAEGAQIMT

-673 VIVCERLGKPNNESD
+673 VIVCERLGKPKTNSSNQ
-688 KFLEEY
+688 FLEEY
-694 NGTELVCLY
+694 DGTELTRLY

-714 DYARALEKEK
+714 DYARALDKEE
-724 AAKDHE
+724 AAKNHE
-730 EINAYYVAFTRAE
+730 ETNVYYVAFTRAE
-743 LGLVVVA
+743 LGLIVVA
-750 KDKDQKKDKKKDKE
+750 KDKDQEKDKK
-764 ESKNKGMHEKLDL
+764 ESKNKGMREKLDL
-777 KPLEEGEIAPVIAS
+777 FPLEEGEIAPVIS
-791 KKEPSNASVLIKP
+791 SQKEPSPESVVIKP
-804 HAYGEQVQEIEEEPD
+804 HAYGEQVQEIEEEP

-840 LEYQYAYRIPK
+840 LEYQYAYNIPK
-851 KSVLEYLNYHYGF
+851 KSVLEYLNYYHGF

-875 LELFENDAEI
+875 LELFENDAKI

-894 KGEVAF
+894 RGEVAF
-900 LSRGVVSRIDVLLW
+900 LFEGVVSRIDVLLW

-942 AEFLQTQA
+942 AAFLQTQA

>member
-1 MDTNRQ
+1 MDTKRQ

-56 ILDYLKILQKEN
+56 ILGYLKILQQEN
-68 LESKEK
+68 LENEKEK
-74 SHKEN
+74 SQN

-90 DPSLVQNSA
+90 DPSLVRNSA

-135 NFEVNEDTEAH
+135 NFEVNEDTKAH
-146 QQQLDERFLSALNSE
+146 QRQLNEGFLSALNGE
-161 QLEELSVFIT
+161 QLEELSVFIA
-171 QCLSHNSYTSN
+171 QCLSYDSYTSD
-182 SILKLLRSLRNKLYL
+182 SILERLRFLKNKLYL
-197 FDPNKR
+197 FDPNKK

-213 EKPRNLNKQIQ
+213 EKLRSLNEQIQ
-224 STEIAS
+224 SIETAS
-230 DSAKKAIKCDD
+230 DRAKTAIKCDS

-253 KKKSEYNFFKKLKN
+253 EKKSEYQSFKKLKS
-267 EIPTLESECEAI
+267 EIPTLESECEEI
-279 ENDLKSYYEARETAL
+279 ENDLKRYYEAKETAI

-304 YDKAISKIQ
+304 YDKATSKIQ

-319 IKDKVHALLSGY
+319 IKDKVHVLLNGY
-331 EEVPAEF
+331 EEMPAEF

-398 FRGGFSSLFE
+398 FRGSFSSLFE
-408 SVSKDFYHDNLEF
+408 SVSKDFYHDNLQF
-421 NHRSS
+421 NHRSA
-426 PLIIHYVN
+426 PLIINYVN
-434 TIFKKAYQNSSTT
+434 TIFKKAYQNSPTA
-447 YLEQKYPET
+447 YLEQKYPKA
-456 SRNKHATDG
+456 SSNKHATDG
-465 YVKVSLVANE
+465 YVKVSLVADD
-475 RELLLEQISQEAKNL
+475 RELLLEILQEVQNL
-490 LEHGKE
+490 LEHR
-496 LLLEQILQEA
+496 ID
-506 KNLLEHGIEPKDITI
+506 PKDITI

-531 IKNYLQENLSEI
+531 IKNYLQENLSAI
-543 RPSTESSAQ
+543 RPSTESSAK

-571 EEEYKPF
+571 EEPYKPF

-591 DDAIALFGFNPK
+591 DDVIALAGFDPK

-609 FVWKVMEL
+609 FVWKVMEW
-617 FELYTEC
+617 FELYGEP
-624 AQICL
+624 AQSCL
-629 ELALGCEDADEFLEK
+629 ELAVGCEDANEFLEK
-644 LEAKKIASFNS
+644 LEAKEIASFNA

-673 VIVCERLGKPNNESD
+673 VIVCERLGKLKSNNSNQ
-688 KFLEEY
+688 FLEEY
-694 NGTELVCLY
+694 NGAELVCLY

-714 DYARALEKEK
+714 DYARALDKEE

-730 EINAYYVAFTRAE
+730 ETNVYYVAFTRAE
-743 LGLVVVA
+743 LGLIVVA
-750 KDKDQKKDKKKDKE
+750 KDKKE
-764 ESKNKGMHEKLDL
+764 SKQESKNKTMREKLDL
-777 KPLEEGEIAPVIAS
+777 FPLEEGTIAPVIS
-791 KKEPSNASVLIKP
+791 PQKEPLIPSVLIKP
-804 HAYGEQVQEIEEEPD
+804 HAYGEQVQEIEEEP

-840 LEYQYAYRIPK
+840 LEYQYAYNIPK
-851 KSVLEYLNYHYGF
+851 KSVLEYLNYHHGF
-864 YGLDHQALEES
+864 YGLDYQALEES

-885 QALFKNLAL
+885 QALFKNHAL
-894 KGEVAF
+894 RGEAAF
-900 LSRGVVSRIDVLLW
+900 LFEGVVSRIDVLLW

-942 AEFLQTQA
+942 AAFLKTQA

>member
-1 MDTNRQ
+1 MDTKRQ

-68 LESKEK
+68 LEDEKEKEK
-74 SHKEN
+74 SQN
-79 ILKELEEKYHL
+79 ILKELEEKYRL
-90 DPSLVQNSA
+90 TPSFVQNSA

-135 NFEVNEDTEAH
+135 NFEVNEDTKAH
-146 QQQLDERFLSALNSE
+146 QQQLNEIFLSALDNK
-161 QLEELSVFIT
+161 QLEELSVFIA
-171 QCLSHNSYTSN
+171 QCLSYDSYTSD
-182 SILKLLRSLRNKLYL
+182 SVLEWLRFLKNKLYL
-197 FDPNKR
+197 FDPNKKD
-203 EPAFDEEGFL
+203 PVFNEEGFL
-213 EKPRNLNKQIQ
+213 EKLRSLNQQIQ
-224 STEIAS
+224 NIETAS
-230 DSAKKAIKCDD
+230 NEAKKAIKCDD

-253 KKKSEYNFFKKLKN
+253 KKKGEYRYFKKFKD
-267 EIPTLESECEAI
+267 EIPTLESECEEI
-279 ENDLKSYYEARETAL
+279 ENDLKRYYEARESAL

-304 YDKAISKIQ
+304 YDKATSKIQ

-319 IKDKVHALLSGY
+319 IKDKVHALLNGY
-331 EEVPAEF
+331 EEMPAEF

-398 FRGGFSSLFE
+398 FRGSFSSLFE

-426 PLIIHYVN
+426 PLIINYVN
-434 TIFKKAYQNSSTT
+434 TIFKKAYQNSPTA
-447 YLEQKYPET
+447 YLEQKYPKA
-456 SRNKHATDG
+456 SSNKHARDG
-465 YVKVSLVANE
+465 YVKVSLVADE
-475 RELLLEQISQEAKNL
+475 R
-490 LEHGKE
+490 E

-506 KNLLEHGIEPKDITI
+506 KNLLEHCIEPKDITL
-521 LCATNKDALE
+521 LCATNDDALE
-531 IKNYLQENLSEI
+531 IKNYLQKNLSAI
-543 RPSTESSAQ
+543 HPSTESSTK

-571 EEEYKPF
+571 EEPYKPF

-591 DDAIALFGFNPK
+591 DDAIALAGFNPK

-609 FVWKVMEL
+609 FVWKVMEW

-629 ELALGCEDADEFLEK
+629 ELAVGCEDANEFLEK
-644 LEAKKIASFNS
+644 LETKEIASF
-655 KGAQIMT
+655 KAEGAQIMT

-673 VIVCERLGKPNNESD
+673 VIVCERLGKLKSNNSNQ
-688 KFLEEY
+688 FLEEY
-694 NGTELVCLY
+694 SGTELTCLY

-714 DYARALEKEK
+714 DYARALDKEE

-730 EINAYYVAFTRAE
+730 ETNVYYVAFTRAE
-743 LGLVVVA
+743 LGLIVVA
-750 KDKDQKKDKKKDKE
+750 KDKDQKKDKK
-764 ESKNKGMHEKLDL
+764 ESKNKGMCEKLDL
-777 KPLEEGEIAPVIAS
+777 APLEEGEIAPVIS
-791 KKEPSNASVLIKP
+791 SQKEPSSASVVIKP
-804 HAYGEQVQEIEEEPD
+804 HAYGEQLQEIEEEP

-840 LEYQYAYRIPK
+840 LECQYAYRIPK
-851 KSVLEYLNYHYGF
+851 KSVLEYLNYHHGF
-864 YGLDHQALEES
+864 YGLDYQALEES
-875 LELFENDAEI
+875 LELFENDAKI

-894 KGEVAF
+894 RGEVAF
-900 LSRGVVSRIDVLLW
+900 LFEGVVSRIDVLLW
-914 DKGQNLYVLDYKSS
+914 DRGQNLYVLDYKSS

-936 AQVSHY
+936 VQVSHY
-942 AEFLQTQA
+942 AAFLQTQA

>member
-1 MDTNRQ
+1 MDTKRQ

-68 LESKEK
+68 LENEKEK
-74 SHKEN
+74 AQN
-79 ILKELEEKYHL
+79 ILKELEEKYRL
-90 DPSLVQNSA
+90 DPSFVQNSA
-99 QKIYQRFLNAEIR
+99 PKIYQRFLNAEIR

-135 NFEVNEDTEAH
+135 NFEVNEDTKAH
-146 QQQLDERFLSALNSE
+146 QQQLNEGFLSALNSE
-161 QLEELSVFIT
+161 QLEELSVFIA
-171 QCLSHNSYTSN
+171 QCLSYDNYTSD
-182 SILKLLRSLRNKLYL
+182 SILERLRFLKNKLYL
-197 FDPNKR
+197 FDPNKK

-213 EKPRNLNKQIQ
+213 EKLRSLNQQIQ
-224 STEIAS
+224 SIETAS
-230 DSAKKAIKCDD
+230 DKAKTAIKCDD

-253 KKKSEYNFFKKLKN
+253 EKKSEYRDFKKLKD
-267 EIPTLESECEAI
+267 EIPTLESECEEI
-279 ENDLKSYYEARETAL
+279 ENDLRRYYEARETAL

-304 YDKAISKIQ
+304 YDKATSKIQ

-319 IKDKVHALLSGY
+319 IKDKVHALLNGY
-331 EEVPAEF
+331 EEMPAEF

-347 AHILIDEFQDTSLN
+347 VHILIDEFQDTSLN

-398 FRGGFSSLFE
+398 FRGSFSSLFE
-408 SVSKDFYHDNLEF
+408 SVAKDFYHDNLQF
-421 NHRSS
+421 NHRSA
-426 PLIIHYVN
+426 PLIINYVN
-434 TIFKKAYQNSSTT
+434 TIFKKAYQNSPTA
-447 YLEQKYPET
+447 YLEQKYPKT
-456 SRNKHATDG
+456 SQNKHVTDG
-465 YVKVSLVANE
+465 YIKVSLVADG
-475 RELLLEQISQEAKNL
+475 R
-490 LEHGKE
+490 E

-506 KNLLEHGIEPKDITI
+506 QNLLEHRIDPKDITI
-521 LCATNKDALE
+521 LCATNDDALE
-531 IKNYLQENLSEI
+531 IKNYLQERLSAI
-543 RPSTESSAQ
+543 HPSTESSAR

-560 IIKNALEYALA
+560 IIKNALKYALA
-571 EEEYKPF
+571 EEPYKPF

-591 DDAIALFGFNPK
+591 DDAIALAGFNPK

-617 FELYTEC
+617 FELYGEC

-629 ELALGCEDADEFLEK
+629 ELAVGCEDANDFLEK
-644 LEAKKIASFNS
+644 LEAKSIASSHS

-673 VIVCERLGKPNNESD
+673 VIVCERLGNPNSSHANQL
-688 KFLEEY
+688 LEEY
-694 NGTELVCLY
+694 DGAELTRLY

-714 DYARALEKEK
+714 DYARALDKEE

-730 EINAYYVAFTRAE
+730 ETNVYYVAFTRAE
-743 LGLVVVA
+743 LGLIVVA
-750 KDKDQKKDKKKDKE
+750 KDKKESKK
-764 ESKNKGMHEKLDL
+764 ESKNKKMREKLDL
-777 KPLEEGEIAPVIAS
+777 APLEEGEITPVIS
-791 KKEPSNASVLIKP
+791 SQKEPLIASVLIKP
-804 HAYGEQVQEIEEEPD
+804 HAYGEQVQEIEEEPN

-840 LEYQYAYRIPK
+840 LEYQYAYNIPK
-851 KSVLEYLNYHYGF
+851 KSVLEYLNYHHGF
-864 YGLDHQALEES
+864 YGLDYQALEES

-885 QALFKNLAL
+885 QALFKNLTL
-894 KGEVAF
+894 KGEAAF
-900 LSRGVVSRIDVLLW
+900 LFEGVVSRIDVLLW

-942 AEFLQTQA
+942 SAFLQTQA

>member
-1 MDTNRQ
+1 MDTKRQ

-56 ILDYLKILQKEN
+56 ILDYLKILQKES
-68 LESKEK
+68 LENEKEKEK
-74 SHKEN
+74 SQN
-79 ILKELEEKYHL
+79 ILKELEEKYRL
-90 DPSLVQNSA
+90 DPSFVQNSA

-135 NFEVNEDTEAH
+135 NFEVNEDTKAH
-146 QQQLDERFLSALNSE
+146 QQQLNESFLSALDNK
-161 QLEELSVFIT
+161 QLEELSVFIA
-171 QCLSHNSYTSN
+171 QCLSYDGYTSD
-182 SILKLLRSLRNKLYL
+182 SVLERLRFLKNKLYL
-197 FDPNKR
+197 FDPNKK

-213 EKPRNLNKQIQ
+213 EKLRSLNQQIQ
-224 STEIAS
+224 SVETAS
-230 DSAKKAIKCDD
+230 DAAKTAIKCDD

-253 KKKSEYNFFKKLKN
+253 EKKGEYRYFKKIKD
-267 EIPTLESECEAI
+267 EIPTLESECEEI
-279 ENDLKSYYEARETAL
+279 ENDLKRYYEAKESAL

-304 YDKAISKIQ
+304 YDKATSKIQ

-319 IKDKVHALLSGY
+319 IKDKVHALLNGY
-331 EEVPAEF
+331 EEMPAEF

-368 FIDEIKAGIGQAKW
+368 FIDEIKAGIGQVKW

-392 KQSIYA
+392 KQSIYG
-398 FRGGFSSLFE
+398 FRGSFSSLFE

-426 PLIIHYVN
+426 PLIINYVN
-434 TIFKKAYQNSSTT
+434 TIFKKAYQNSPTA
-447 YLEQKYPET
+447 YWEQKYPKA
-456 SRNKHATDG
+456 SSNKHARDG
-465 YVKVSLVANE
+465 YVKVSLVADE
-475 RELLLEQISQEAKNL
+475 R
-490 LEHGKE
+490 E

-506 KNLLEHGIEPKDITI
+506 KNLLEHCIDPKDITL
-521 LCATNKDALE
+521 LCATNDDALE
-531 IKNYLQENLSEI
+531 IKNYLQKNLSAI
-543 RPSTESSAQ
+543 NPSTESSAK

-571 EEEYKPF
+571 EEPYKPF

-591 DDAIALFGFNPK
+591 DDAIALAGFNPK

-617 FELYTEC
+617 FELYGEC

-629 ELALGCEDADEFLEK
+629 ELAVGCEDADEFLKK
-644 LEAKKIASFNS
+644 LEAKEIASF
-655 KGAQIMT
+655 KAEGAQIMT

-673 VIVCERLGKPNNESD
+673 VIVCERLGKPKTNNSNQ
-688 KFLEEY
+688 FLEEY
-694 NGTELVCLY
+694 SGTELTRLY

-714 DYARALEKEK
+714 DYARTLDKEE
-724 AAKDHE
+724 AAKNHE
-730 EINAYYVAFTRAE
+730 ETNVYYVAFTRAE
-743 LGLVVVA
+743 LGLIVVA
-750 KDKDQKKDKKKDKE
+750 KDK
-764 ESKNKGMHEKLDL
+764 KGMHEKLDL
-777 KPLEEGEIAPVIAS
+777 APLEEGEIAPVIS
-791 KKEPSNASVLIKP
+791 SQKEPSPESVVIKP
-804 HAYGEQVQEIEEEPD
+804 HAYGEQVQEIEEEP

-840 LEYQYAYRIPK
+840 LEYQYAYNIPK
-851 KSVLEYLNYHYGF
+851 KSILEYLNYHHGF

-875 LELFENDAEI
+875 LELFENDAKI

-900 LSRGVVSRIDVLLW
+900 LFEGVVSRIDVLLW

-942 AEFLQTQA
+942 AAFLQTQA

>member
-1 MDTNRQ
+1 MDTKRQ

-68 LESKEK
+68 LESEKEK
-74 SHKEN
+74 SQN

-90 DPSLVQNSA
+90 DPSLVRNSA

-125 KFCWFVGLSA
+125 KFCWFVGLST
-135 NFEVNEDTEAH
+135 NFEVNEDTEVH
-146 QQQLDERFLSALNSE
+146 QTCLNKSFLSALNSE
-161 QLEELSVFIT
+161 QLEELSAFIV
-171 QCLSHNSYTSN
+171 QCLSYESYTSD
-182 SILKLLRSLRNKLYL
+182 SILGRLRFLKNKLYL
-197 FDPNKR
+197 FDPNKK
-203 EPAFDEEGFL
+203 EPAFDEKDFL
-213 EKPRNLNKQIQ
+213 EKLRSLNNQIQ
-224 STEIAS
+224 SIETAS
-230 DSAKKAIKCDD
+230 DRAKTAIKCDS
-241 FRGFLNSSLTWL
+241 FRDFLNSSLTWL
-253 KKKSEYNFFKKLKN
+253 EKKSEYQSFKKLKS
-267 EIPTLESECEAI
+267 EIPTLESECEEI
-279 ENDLKSYYEARETAL
+279 ENDLKRYYEAKETAI

-304 YDKAISKIQ
+304 YDKATSKIQ

-319 IKDKVHALLSGY
+319 IKDKVHVLLNGY
-331 EEVPAEF
+331 EEMPAEF

-347 AHILIDEFQDTSLN
+347 AHILIDEFQDMSLN

-398 FRGGFSSLFE
+398 FRGSFSSLFE

-421 NHRSS
+421 NHRSA
-426 PLIIHYVN
+426 PLIINYVN
-434 TIFKKAYQNSSTT
+434 TIFKKAYQNSPTA
-447 YLEQKYPET
+447 YLEQKYPKA
-456 SRNKHATDG
+456 SNNKHVTEG
-465 YVKVSLVANE
+465 YVKVSLVADE
-475 RELLLEQISQEAKNL
+475 
-490 LEHGKE
+490 KE

-506 KNLLEHGIEPKDITI
+506 QNLLDHRIDPKDITI

-531 IKNYLQENLSEI
+531 IKNYLQERLSAI
-543 RPSTESSAQ
+543 RPSTESSAR
-552 LSQFVESK
+552 LSQLVESK

-571 EEEYKPF
+571 EEPYKPF

-591 DDAIALFGFNPK
+591 DDVIALPGFNPK

-609 FVWKVMEL
+609 FVWKIMEQ
-617 FELYTEC
+617 FKLYGEP
-624 AQICL
+624 AQNCL
-629 ELALGCEDADEFLEK
+629 ELAIGCEDANDFLEK
-644 LEAKKIASFNS
+644 LEAKEIASFNP

-662 IHKSKGMQFPY
+662 IHGSKGMQFPY
-673 VIVCERLGKPNNESD
+673 VIVCERLGNPKSSHANQL
-688 KFLEEY
+688 LEEY
-694 NGTELVCLY
+694 DGAELACLY

-714 DYARALEKEK
+714 DYARALDKEE

-730 EINAYYVAFTRAE
+730 EINVYYVAFTRAE
-743 LGLVVVA
+743 LGLIVVA
-750 KDKDQKKDKKKDKE
+750 KDKKESKK
-764 ESKNKGMHEKLDL
+764 ESKNKTMREQLDL
-777 KPLEEGEIAPVIAS
+777 ASLEEGEITPVIS
-791 KKEPSNASVLIKP
+791 PQKEPLMTSVVIKP

-840 LEYQYAYRIPK
+840 LEYQYAYNIPK
-851 KSVLEYLNYHYGF
+851 QSVLEYLNYHYGF

-875 LELFENDAEI
+875 LELFENDTEI
-885 QALFKNLAL
+885 QALFKNYTLR
-894 KGEVAF
+894 GEAAF
-900 LSRGVVSRIDVLLW
+900 LFQGVVSRIDVLLW
-914 DKGQNLYVLDYKSS
+914 DRGQNLYVLDYKSS

-942 AEFLQTQA
+942 AEFLKTQA

-955 QAGIIYAH
+955 QVGIIYAH

>member
-1 MDTNRQ
+1 MDTKRQ

-68 LESKEK
+68 LENEKEKEK
-74 SHKEN
+74 SQN
-79 ILKELEEKYHL
+79 ILKELEEKYRL
-90 DPSLVQNSA
+90 NPSFVQNSA

-135 NFEVNEDTEAH
+135 NFEVNEDTKAH
-146 QQQLDERFLSALNSE
+146 QQQLNASFLSALDNK
-161 QLEELSVFIT
+161 QLEELSVFIA
-171 QCLSHNSYTSN
+171 QCLSYDSYTSD
-182 SILKLLRSLRNKLYL
+182 SVLERLRFLKNKLYL
-197 FDPNKR
+197 FDPNKKD
-203 EPAFDEEGFL
+203 PVFNEEGFL
-213 EKPRNLNKQIQ
+213 EKLRILNQQIQ
-224 STEIAS
+224 NIETAS
-230 DSAKKAIKCDD
+230 NEAKKAIKCDD

-253 KKKSEYNFFKKLKN
+253 KKKGEYRYFKKFKD
-267 EIPTLESECEAI
+267 EIPTLESECEEI
-279 ENDLKSYYEARETAL
+279 ENDLKRYYEARESAL

-304 YDKAISKIQ
+304 YDKATSKIQ

-319 IKDKVHALLSGY
+319 IKDKVHALLNGY
-331 EEVPAEF
+331 EEMPAEF

-392 KQSIYA
+392 KQSIYG
-398 FRGGFSSLFE
+398 FRGSFSSLFE
-408 SVSKDFYHDNLEF
+408 SVSKDFYHDNLPF

-426 PLIIHYVN
+426 PLIINYVN
-434 TIFKKAYQNSSTT
+434 TIFKKAYQNSPTA
-447 YLEQKYPET
+447 YLEQKYPKA
-456 SRNKHATDG
+456 SSNKHARDG
-465 YVKVSLVANE
+465 YVKVSLVADE
-475 RELLLEQISQEAKNL
+475 R
-490 LEHGKE
+490 E

-506 KNLLEHGIEPKDITI
+506 KNLLEHCIEPKDITL
-521 LCATNKDALE
+521 LCATNDDALE
-531 IKNYLQENLSEI
+531 IKNYLQKNLSAI
-543 RPSTESSAQ
+543 RPSTESSAK

-571 EEEYKPF
+571 EEPYKPF

-591 DDAIALFGFNPK
+591 DDAIALVGFNPK

-629 ELALGCEDADEFLEK
+629 ELAVGCEDANEFLEK
-644 LEAKKIASFNS
+644 LEAKEIASFKA

-673 VIVCERLGKPNNESD
+673 VIVCERLGKPKTNNSNQ
-688 KFLEEY
+688 FLEEY
-694 NGTELVCLY
+694 SGTELTHLY

-714 DYARALEKEK
+714 DYARALDKEE

-730 EINAYYVAFTRAE
+730 ETNVYYVAFTRAE
-743 LGLVVVA
+743 LGLIVVA
-750 KDKDQKKDKKKDKE
+750 KDKDQKKDKK
-764 ESKNKGMHEKLDL
+764 ESKNKGMREKLDL
-777 KPLEEGEIAPVIAS
+777 APLEEGTIAPVIS
-791 KKEPSNASVLIKP
+791 SQKEPLIPSVVIKP
-804 HAYGEQVQEIEEEPD
+804 HAYGEQVQEIEEEP

-829 AINFGIALHKG
+829 AIHFGIALHKG

-851 KSVLEYLNYHYGF
+851 KSVLEYLNYHHGF

-875 LELFENDAEI
+875 LELFENDAKI

-894 KGEVAF
+894 RGEVAF
-900 LSRGVVSRIDVLLW
+900 LFEGVVSRIDVLLW

-942 AEFLQTQA
+942 AAFLQTQA

>member
-1 MDTNRQ
+1 
-7 CMALK
+7 MALK

-68 LESKEK
+68 LESEKEK
-74 SHKEN
+74 SQN

-125 KFCWFVGLSA
+125 KFCWFVGLST

-146 QQQLDERFLSALNSE
+146 QRQLNEGFLSALNNE
-161 QLEELSVFIT
+161 QLEELSAFIV
-171 QCLSHNSYTSN
+171 QCLSYESYTSDF
-182 SILKLLRSLRNKLYL
+182 ILERLRFLKNKLYL
-197 FDPNKR
+197 FDPNKK

-213 EKPRNLNKQIQ
+213 EKLRSLNNQIQ
-224 STEIAS
+224 SIETAS
-230 DSAKKAIKCDD
+230 DKAKKAIKCDS

-253 KKKSEYNFFKKLKN
+253 EKKSEYQSFKKLKS
-267 EIPTLESECEAI
+267 EIPTLESECEEI
-279 ENDLKSYYEARETAL
+279 ENDLKRYYEAKETAI

-304 YDKAISKIQ
+304 YDNATSKIQ

-319 IKDKVHALLSGY
+319 IKDKVHVLLNGY
-331 EEVPAEF
+331 EEMPAEF

-398 FRGGFSSLFE
+398 FRGSFSSLFE

-421 NHRSS
+421 NHRSA
-426 PLIIHYVN
+426 PLIINYVN
-434 TIFKKAYQNSSTT
+434 TIFKKAYQNSPTA
-447 YLEQKYPET
+447 YLEQKYPKT
-456 SRNKHATDG
+456 SQNKHATDG
-465 YVKVSLVANE
+465 YVKVSLVADD
-475 RELLLEQISQEAKNL
+475 R
-490 LEHGKE
+490 E

-506 KNLLEHGIEPKDITI
+506 KNLLDHHIDPKDITI

-531 IKNYLQENLSEI
+531 IKNYLQERLSAI
-543 RPSTESSAQ
+543 RPSTESSAR
-552 LSQFVESK
+552 LSQLVESK

-571 EEEYKPF
+571 EEPYKPF

-591 DDAIALFGFNPK
+591 DDAIALPGFNPK

-609 FVWKVMEL
+609 FVWKIMEQ
-617 FELYTEC
+617 FKLYEEP
-624 AQICL
+624 AQNCL
-629 ELALGCEDADEFLEK
+629 ELAIGCEDANEFLEK
-644 LEAKKIASFNS
+644 LEAKEIASFNP

-662 IHKSKGMQFPY
+662 IHGSKGMQFPY
-673 VIVCERLGKPNNESD
+673 VIVCERLGNPNSSHANQL
-688 KFLEEY
+688 LEEY
-694 NGTELVCLY
+694 DGAELTRLY

-714 DYARALEKEK
+714 DYARALNKEE

-730 EINAYYVAFTRAE
+730 EINVYYVAFTRAE
-743 LGLVVVA
+743 LGLIVVA
-750 KDKDQKKDKKKDKE
+750 KDKK
-764 ESKNKGMHEKLDL
+764 ESKNKTMHEKLDL
-777 KPLEEGEIAPVIAS
+777 TPLEEGEIMPVVS
-791 KKEPSNASVLIKP
+791 PQKEPLITSTLIKP

-851 KSVLEYLNYHYGF
+851 QSVLEYLNYHYGF

-875 LELFENDAEI
+875 LELFENDTEI
-885 QALFKNLAL
+885 QALFKNHAL
-894 KGEVAF
+894 KGEAAF
-900 LSRGVVSRIDVLLW
+900 LFQGVVSRIDVLLW
-914 DKGQNLYVLDYKSS
+914 DRGQNLYVLDYKSS

-942 AEFLQTQA
+942 AEFLKTQA

>member
-1 MDTNRQ
+1 MDTKRQ

-68 LESKEK
+68 LESEKEK
-74 SHKEN
+74 SQN
-79 ILKELEEKYHL
+79 ILKELEEKYRL
-90 DPSLVQNSA
+90 NPDLVRNSA
-99 QKIYQRFLNAEIR
+99 PKIYQRFLNAEIR

-135 NFEVNEDTEAH
+135 NFEVNEDTKAH
-146 QQQLDERFLSALNSE
+146 QQQLNKSFLSALNNK
-161 QLEELSVFIT
+161 QLEELSVFIA
-171 QCLSHNSYTSN
+171 QCLSYDSYTSD
-182 SILKLLRSLRNKLYL
+182 SILERLRFLKNKLYL
-197 FDPNKR
+197 FDPNKK

-213 EKPRNLNKQIQ
+213 EKLRSLNQQIQ
-224 STEIAS
+224 SVETAS
-230 DSAKKAIKCDD
+230 DKAKTAIKCDD

-253 KKKSEYNFFKKLKN
+253 EKKSEYIYFKKLKD
-267 EIPTLESECEAI
+267 EIPTLESECEEI
-279 ENDLKSYYEARETAL
+279 ENDLKRYYEAREIAL

-304 YDKAISKIQ
+304 YDKATSKIQ

-319 IKDKVHALLSGY
+319 IKDKVHALLNGY
-331 EEVPAEF
+331 EELPAEF

-347 AHILIDEFQDTSLN
+347 VHILIDEFQDTSLN

-398 FRGGFSSLFE
+398 FRGSFSSLFE
-408 SVSKDFYHDNLEF
+408 SVAKDFYHDNLQF
-421 NHRSS
+421 NHRSA
-426 PLIIHYVN
+426 PLIINYVN
-434 TIFKKAYQNSSTT
+434 TIFKKAYQNSPTA
-447 YLEQKYPET
+447 YLEQKYPKT
-456 SRNKHATDG
+456 SQNKHVTEG
-465 YVKVSLVANE
+465 YVKVSLVADE
-475 RELLLEQISQEAKNL
+475 R
-490 LEHGKE
+490 G

-506 KNLLEHGIEPKDITI
+506 KNLLEHRIEPKDITI
-521 LCATNKDALE
+521 LCATNDDALE
-531 IKNYLQENLSEI
+531 IKNYLQERLSEI
-543 RPSTESSAQ
+543 YPSTESSAK

-571 EEEYKPF
+571 EEPYKPF

-591 DDAIALFGFNPK
+591 DDVIALPGFNPK

-617 FELYTEC
+617 FELYGEC

-629 ELALGCEDADEFLEK
+629 ELAVGCEDADGFLEK
-644 LEAKKIASFNS
+644 LEAKKIASS
-655 KGAQIMT
+655 HLKGAQIMT

-673 VIVCERLGKPNNESD
+673 VIVCERLGKPKSSNSNQ
-688 KFLEEY
+688 FLEEY
-694 NGTELVCLY
+694 NGAELVCLY

-714 DYARALEKEK
+714 DYARALDKEE

-730 EINAYYVAFTRAE
+730 ETNVYYVAFTRAE
-743 LGLVVVA
+743 LGLIVVA
-750 KDKDQKKDKKKDKE
+750 KDKDQKKDKKESKK
-764 ESKNKGMHEKLDL
+764 ESKNKGMREKLDL
-777 KPLEEGEIAPVIAS
+777 FPLEEGTIAPVIS
-791 KKEPSNASVLIKP
+791 SQKEPLIASVLIKP
-804 HAYGEQVQEIEEEPD
+804 HAYGEQVQEIEEEP

-840 LEYQYAYRIPK
+840 LEYQYAYNIPK
-851 KSVLEYLNYHYGF
+851 KSVLEYLNYHHGF
-864 YGLDHQALEES
+864 YGLDYQALEES
-875 LELFENDAEI
+875 LELFENDAKI
-885 QALFKNLAL
+885 QALFKNYAL
-894 KGEVAF
+894 RGEVAF
-900 LSRGVVSRIDVLLW
+900 LFEGVVSRIDVLLW

-942 AEFLQTQA
+942 AAFLKTQA

>member
-1 MDTNRQ
+1 MDTKRQ

-68 LESKEK
+68 LEDENEKEK
-74 SHKEN
+74 SQN

-90 DPSLVQNSA
+90 DPSLVRNSTP
-99 QKIYQRFLNAEIR
+99 KIYQRFLNAEIR

-135 NFEVNEDTEAH
+135 NFEVNEDTKAH
-146 QQQLDERFLSALNSE
+146 QQQLNASFLSALNNE
-161 QLEELSVFIT
+161 QLEELSVFIA
-171 QCLSHNSYTSN
+171 QCLSYDNYASD
-182 SILKLLRSLRNKLYL
+182 SILERLRFLKNKLYL
-197 FDPNKR
+197 FDPNKK
-203 EPAFDEEGFL
+203 ELAFDEEGFL
-213 EKPRNLNKQIQ
+213 EKLRSLNQQIQ
-224 STEIAS
+224 SIETAS
-230 DSAKKAIKCDD
+230 DKAKTAIKCDS

-253 KKKSEYNFFKKLKN
+253 EKKSEYIYFKKLKD
-267 EIPTLESECEAI
+267 EIPALESECEEI
-279 ENDLKSYYEARETAL
+279 ENDLRRYYEARETAL

-304 YDKAISKIQ
+304 YDKATSKIQ

-319 IKDKVHALLSGY
+319 IKDKVHALLNGY
-331 EEVPAEF
+331 EEMPVEF

-382 HRSVFFVGDV
+382 QRSVFFVGDV

-398 FRGGFSSLFE
+398 FRGSFSSLFE
-408 SVSKDFYHDNLEF
+408 SVAKDFYHDNLQF

-426 PLIIHYVN
+426 PLIINYVN
-434 TIFKKAYQNSSTT
+434 TIFKKAYQDSPTA
-447 YLEQKYPET
+447 YLEQKYPKA
-456 SRNKHATDG
+456 SPNKHATDG
-465 YVKVSLVANE
+465 YVKVSLVADG
-475 RELLLEQISQEAKNL
+475 R
-490 LEHGKE
+490 E

-506 KNLLEHGIEPKDITI
+506 KNLLEHRIEPKDITI
-521 LCATNKDALE
+521 LCATNDDALE
-531 IKNYLQENLSEI
+531 VKNYLQERLSAI
-543 RPSTESSAQ
+543 RPSTESSAN

-560 IIKNALEYALA
+560 IIKNALRYALA
-571 EEEYKPF
+571 EEPYKLF

-591 DDAIALFGFNPK
+591 DDAIALPSFNPK

-617 FELYTEC
+617 FELYGEP
-624 AQICL
+624 AQSCL
-629 ELALGCEDADEFLEK
+629 ELAVGCEDADGFLEK
-644 LEAKKIASFNS
+644 LEAKAIASSHS

-673 VIVCERLGKPNNESD
+673 VIVCERLGKPNSSHSNQL
-688 KFLEEY
+688 LEEY
-694 NGTELVCLY
+694 DGAELLRLY

-714 DYARALEKEK
+714 DYARALDKEE

-730 EINAYYVAFTRAE
+730 ETNVYYVAFTRAE
-743 LGLVVVA
+743 LGLIVVA
-750 KDKDQKKDKKKDKE
+750 KDKKESKK
-764 ESKNKGMHEKLDL
+764 ESKNKGMREKLDL
-777 KPLEEGEIAPVIAS
+777 APLEEGEIMPVIS
-791 KKEPSNASVLIKP
+791 PQKEPLITSALIKP
-804 HAYGEQVQEIEEEPD
+804 HAYGEQVQEIEEEPE

-840 LEYQYAYRIPK
+840 LEYQYAYNIPK
-851 KSVLEYLNYHYGF
+851 ESVLEYLNYHHGF
-864 YGLDHQALEES
+864 YGLDYQALEES

-885 QALFKNLAL
+885 QTLFKNYAL
-894 KGEVAF
+894 RGEAAF
-900 LSRGVVSRIDVLLW
+900 LFEGVVSRIDVLLW
-914 DKGQNLYVLDYKSS
+914 DKGQNLCVLDYKSS

-942 AEFLQTQA
+942 AAFLKTQA

>member
-1 MDTNRQ
+1 MDTKRQ

-68 LESKEK
+68 LEKNEKEK
-74 SHKEN
+74 SQN
-79 ILKELEEKYHL
+79 ILKELEEKYRL
-90 DPSLVQNSA
+90 DPSFVQNSA

-135 NFEVNEDTEAH
+135 NFEVNEDTKAH
-146 QQQLDERFLSALNSE
+146 QQQLNESFLSALNGE
-161 QLEELSVFIT
+161 QLEELSVFIA
-171 QCLSHNSYTSN
+171 QCLSYDSYTSD
-182 SILKLLRSLRNKLYL
+182 SILERLRFLKNKLYL
-197 FDPNKR
+197 FDPNKKD
-203 EPAFDEEGFL
+203 PAFDEEGFL
-213 EKPRNLNKQIQ
+213 EKLRSLNQQIQ
-224 STEIAS
+224 NIETAS
-230 DSAKKAIKCDD
+230 DRAKTAIKCDD

-253 KKKSEYNFFKKLKN
+253 EKKGEYRDFKKIKD
-267 EIPTLESECEAI
+267 EIPTLESECEEI
-279 ENDLKSYYEARETAL
+279 ENDLKRYYEAREIAL

-304 YDKAISKIQ
+304 YDKATSKIQ
-313 ALDFDA
+313 SLDFDA
-319 IKDKVHALLSGY
+319 IKDKVHALLNGY
-331 EEVPAEF
+331 EEMPAEF

-347 AHILIDEFQDTSLN
+347 VHILIDEFQDTSLN

-392 KQSIYA
+392 KQSIYG
-398 FRGGFSSLFE
+398 FRGSFSSLFE

-426 PLIIHYVN
+426 PLIINYVN
-434 TIFKKAYQNSSTT
+434 TIFKKAYQNSPTA
-447 YLEQKYPET
+447 YLEQKYPKA
-456 SRNKHATDG
+456 SSNKHAKDG
-465 YVKVSLVANE
+465 YVKVSLVADE
-475 RELLLEQISQEAKNL
+475 R
-490 LEHGKE
+490 E

-506 KNLLEHGIEPKDITI
+506 KNLLEHRIDPKDITL
-521 LCATNKDALE
+521 LCARNKDALE
-531 IKNYLQENLSEI
+531 IKNYLQKNLSAI
-543 RPSTESSAQ
+543 RPSTESSAK

-571 EEEYKPF
+571 EEPYKPF

-591 DDAIALFGFNPK
+591 DDAIALAGFNPK

-617 FELYTEC
+617 FELYGEC

-629 ELALGCEDADEFLEK
+629 ELAVGCEDANEFLEK
-644 LEAKKIASFNS
+644 LEAKEIASFNA

-673 VIVCERLGKPNNESD
+673 VIVCERLGKPKSNSSNQ
-688 KFLEEY
+688 FLEEY
-694 NGTELVCLY
+694 SGTELTRLY

-714 DYARALEKEK
+714 DYARALDKEE

-730 EINAYYVAFTRAE
+730 EINVYYVAFTRAE
-743 LGLVVVA
+743 LGLIVVA
-750 KDKDQKKDKKKDKE
+750 KDK
-764 ESKNKGMHEKLDL
+764 KGMHEKLDL
-777 KPLEEGEIAPVIAS
+777 VPLEEGEIVPVIS
-791 KKEPSNASVLIKP
+791 SQKEPLIKSVVIKP
-804 HAYGEQVQEIEEEPD
+804 HAYGEQVQEIEEEP

-840 LEYQYAYRIPK
+840 LEYQYAYNIPK
-851 KSVLEYLNYHYGF
+851 KSVLEYLNYHHGF
-864 YGLDHQALEES
+864 YGLDYQALEES
-875 LELFENDAEI
+875 LELFENDAKI

-894 KGEVAF
+894 RGEVAF
-900 LSRGVVSRIDVLLW
+900 LFEGVVSRIDVLLW

-942 AEFLQTQA
+942 AAFLQTQA

>member
-1 MDTNRQ
+1 MDTKRQ

-68 LESKEK
+68 LEDEKEKEK
-74 SHKEN
+74 SQN
-79 ILKELEEKYHL
+79 ILKELEEKYRL
-90 DPSLVQNSA
+90 NPSFVQNSA

-125 KFCWFVGLSA
+125 KFCWFVGLST
-135 NFEVNEDTEAH
+135 NFEVNEDTKAH
-146 QQQLDERFLSALNSE
+146 QQQLNASFLSALNGE
-161 QLEELSVFIT
+161 QLEELSVFIA
-171 QCLSHNSYTSN
+171 QCLSYDSYTSD
-182 SILKLLRSLRNKLYL
+182 SVLERLRFLKNKLYL
-197 FDPNKR
+197 FDPNKKD
-203 EPAFDEEGFL
+203 PVFDEERFL
-213 EKPRNLNKQIQ
+213 EKLRSLNQQIQ
-224 STEIAS
+224 NIEIAS
-230 DSAKKAIKCDD
+230 NEAKKAIKCDD

-253 KKKSEYNFFKKLKN
+253 EKKSEYRYFKKFKD
-267 EIPTLESECEAI
+267 EIPTLESECEEI
-279 ENDLKSYYEARETAL
+279 ENDLKRYYEAKESAL

-304 YDKAISKIQ
+304 YDRATSKIQ

-319 IKDKVHALLSGY
+319 IKDKVHALLNGY
-331 EEVPAEF
+331 EEMPAEF
-338 FYFRLDSKI
+338 FYFRLDSRI

-392 KQSIYA
+392 KQSIYG
-398 FRGGFSSLFE
+398 FRGSFSSLFE

-426 PLIIHYVN
+426 PLIINYVN
-434 TIFKKAYQNSSTT
+434 TIFKKAYQNSPTA
-447 YLEQKYPET
+447 YWEQKYPKA
-456 SRNKHATDG
+456 SSNKHARDG
-465 YVKVSLVANE
+465 YVKVSLVADE
-475 RELLLEQISQEAKNL
+475 RELLLK
-490 LEHGKE
+490 
-496 LLLEQILQEA
+496 QILQEA
-506 KNLLEHGIEPKDITI
+506 KNLLEHRIEPKDITL
-521 LCATNKDALE
+521 LCATNDDALE
-531 IKNYLQENLSEI
+531 IKNYLQKNLSAI
-543 RPSTESSAQ
+543 RPSTESSAK

-560 IIKNALEYALA
+560 IIKNALKYALA
-571 EEEYKPF
+571 EEPYKPF

-591 DDAIALFGFNPK
+591 DDAIALAGFNPK

-624 AQICL
+624 TQICL
-629 ELALGCEDADEFLEK
+629 ELAVGCEDANEFLEK
-644 LEAKKIASFNS
+644 LEAKEIASFNT

-673 VIVCERLGKPNNESD
+673 VIVCERLGKPKTNNSNQ
-688 KFLEEY
+688 FLEEY
-694 NGTELVCLY
+694 SGTELTRLY

-714 DYARALEKEK
+714 DYARALDKEE

-730 EINAYYVAFTRAE
+730 EINVYYVAFTRAE
-743 LGLVVVA
+743 LGLIVVA
-750 KDKDQKKDKKKDKE
+750 KDK
-764 ESKNKGMHEKLDL
+764 KGMHEKLDL
-777 KPLEEGEIAPVIAS
+777 APLEEGEIVPVIS
-791 KKEPSNASVLIKP
+791 SQKEPLIKSVVIKP
-804 HAYGEQVQEIEEEPD
+804 HAYGEQVQEIEEEP

-851 KSVLEYLNYHYGF
+851 KSVLEYLNYHHGF
-864 YGLDHQALEES
+864 YGLDYQALEES
-875 LELFENDAEI
+875 LELFENDAKI

-894 KGEVAF
+894 RGEVAF
-900 LSRGVVSRIDVLLW
+900 LFEGVVSRIDVLLW

-942 AEFLQTQA
+942 AAFLQTQA

>member
-1 MDTNRQ
+1 MDTKRQ

-56 ILDYLKILQKEN
+56 ILDYLKILQQEN
-68 LESKEK
+68 LENEKEK
-74 SHKEN
+74 SQN

-90 DPSLVQNSA
+90 DPSLVRNSA
-99 QKIYQRFLNAEIR
+99 PKIYQRFLNAEIR

-135 NFEVNEDTEAH
+135 NFEVNEDTKAH
-146 QQQLDERFLSALNSE
+146 QQQLNASFLSALNNE

-171 QCLSHNSYTSN
+171 QCLSYDSYTSD
-182 SILKLLRSLRNKLYL
+182 SILERLRFLKNKLYL
-197 FDPNKR
+197 FDPNKK
-203 EPAFDEEGFL
+203 ELVFDEKGFL
-213 EKPRNLNKQIQ
+213 EKLRSLNQQIQ
-224 STEIAS
+224 STKTAS
-230 DSAKKAIKCDD
+230 DRAKAAIKCDD

-253 KKKSEYNFFKKLKN
+253 EKKSEYQSFKKLKS
-267 EIPTLESECEAI
+267 EIPTLESECEEI
-279 ENDLKSYYEARETAL
+279 ENDLKRYYEAKETAI

-304 YDKAISKIQ
+304 YDKATSKIQ

-319 IKDKVHALLSGY
+319 IKDKVHVLLNGY
-331 EEVPAEF
+331 EEMPAEF

-398 FRGGFSSLFE
+398 FRGSFSSLFE

-421 NHRSS
+421 NHRSA
-426 PLIIHYVN
+426 PLIIDYVN
-434 TIFKKAYQNSSTT
+434 TIFKKAYQNSPTA
-447 YLEQKYPET
+447 YLEQKYPKA
-456 SRNKHATDG
+456 SQNKHVTDG
-465 YVKVSLVANE
+465 YVKVSLVADE
-475 RELLLEQISQEAKNL
+475 R
-490 LEHGKE
+490 E

-506 KNLLEHGIEPKDITI
+506 QNLLEHRIEPKDITI
-521 LCATNKDALE
+521 LCATNDDALE
-531 IKNYLQENLSEI
+531 IKNYLQENLSAI
-543 RPSTESSAQ
+543 RPSTESSAR

-571 EEEYKPF
+571 EEPYKPF

-591 DDAIALFGFNPK
+591 DDAIVLPSFNPK
-603 KESVAG
+603 KESVAS

-617 FELYTEC
+617 FELYGEP
-624 AQICL
+624 AQSCL
-629 ELALGCEDADEFLEK
+629 ELAVWCEDADGFLEK
-644 LEAKKIASFNS
+644 LEAKSIASSHS

-673 VIVCERLGKPNNESD
+673 VIVCERLGKPNSSHSNQL
-688 KFLEEY
+688 LEEY
-694 NGTELVCLY
+694 DGAELLRLY

-714 DYARALEKEK
+714 DYARALDKEE

-730 EINAYYVAFTRAE
+730 EINVSYVAFTRAE
-743 LGLVVVA
+743 LGLIVVA
-750 KDKDQKKDKKKDKE
+750 KDKKESKK
-764 ESKNKGMHEKLDL
+764 ESKNKGMREKLDL
-777 KPLEEGEIAPVIAS
+777 TPLEEGEIMPVIS
-791 KKEPSNASVLIKP
+791 PQKEPLITSTLIKP
-804 HAYGEQVQEIEEEPD
+804 HAYGEQVQEIEEEP

-840 LEYQYAYRIPK
+840 LEYQYAYNIPK
-851 KSVLEYLNYHYGF
+851 ESVLEYLNYHHGF
-864 YGLDHQALEES
+864 YGLDYQALEES

-885 QALFKNLAL
+885 QALFKNYAL
-894 KGEVAF
+894 RGEAAF
-900 LSRGVVSRIDVLLW
+900 LFEGVVSRIDVLLW
-914 DKGQNLYVLDYKSS
+914 DRGQNLYVLDYKSS

-942 AEFLQTQA
+942 AEFLKTQA

>member
-1 MDTNRQ
+1 MDTKRQ

-68 LESKEK
+68 LEDEKEKEK
-74 SHKEN
+74 SQN

-90 DPSLVQNSA
+90 KPDLVRNSA
-99 QKIYQRFLNAEIR
+99 PKIYQRFLNAEIR

-135 NFEVNEDTEAH
+135 NFEVNEDTKAH
-146 QQQLDERFLSALNSE
+146 QQQLNEGFLSALNGE
-161 QLEELSVFIT
+161 QLEELSVFIA
-171 QCLSHNSYTSN
+171 QCLSYDSYTSD
-182 SILKLLRSLRNKLYL
+182 SILERLRFLKNKLYL
-197 FDPNKR
+197 FDPNKKDLT
-203 EPAFDEEGFL
+203 FDEEGFL
-213 EKPRNLNKQIQ
+213 EKLRSLNQQIQ
-224 STEIAS
+224 SIETAS
-230 DSAKKAIKCDD
+230 DTAKKAIKCDD

-253 KKKSEYNFFKKLKN
+253 KKKSEYRDFKKLKD
-267 EIPTLESECEAI
+267 EIPTLESECEEI
-279 ENDLKSYYEARETAL
+279 ENDLKRYYEAREIAL

-304 YDKAISKIQ
+304 YDKATSKIQ

-319 IKDKVHALLSGY
+319 IKDKVHALLNGY
-331 EEVPAEF
+331 EELPAEF

-382 HRSVFFVGDV
+382 HRSAFFVGDV

-398 FRGGFSSLFE
+398 FRGSFSSLFE

-426 PLIIHYVN
+426 PLIINYVN
-434 TIFKKAYQNSSTT
+434 TIFKKAYQNSPTA
-447 YLEQKYPET
+447 YLEQKYPKA
-456 SRNKHATDG
+456 SNNKHVKDG
-465 YVKVSLVANE
+465 YVKVSLVADE
-475 RELLLEQISQEAKNL
+475 R
-490 LEHGKE
+490 E

-506 KNLLEHGIEPKDITI
+506 KNLLEHRIEPKDITI
-521 LCATNKDALE
+521 LCATNDDALE

-543 RPSTESSAQ
+543 RPSTESSAN

-560 IIKNALEYALA
+560 IIKNALKYALA
-571 EEEYKPF
+571 EEPYKPF

-591 DDAIALFGFNPK
+591 DDAIALAGFNPK

-617 FELYTEC
+617 FELYGEC

-629 ELALGCEDADEFLEK
+629 ELAVGCEDANEFLEK
-644 LEAKKIASFNS
+644 LEAKEIASF
-655 KGAQIMT
+655 KIEGAQIMT

-673 VIVCERLGKPNNESD
+673 VIVCERLGKPKTNNSNQ
-688 KFLEEY
+688 FLEEY
-694 NGTELVCLY
+694 NGTELIRLY

-714 DYARALEKEK
+714 DYARALDKEE

-730 EINAYYVAFTRAE
+730 ETNVYYVAFTRAE
-743 LGLVVVA
+743 LGLIVVA
-750 KDKDQKKDKKKDKE
+750 KDKDQKKDKK
-764 ESKNKGMHEKLDL
+764 ESKSKGMREKLDL
-777 KPLEEGEIAPVIAS
+777 FPLEEGTIAPVIS
-791 KKEPSNASVLIKP
+791 SQKEPLSASVLIKS
-804 HAYGEQVQEIEEEPD
+804 HAYGEQVQEIEEEP

-840 LEYQYAYRIPK
+840 LEYQYAYNIPK
-851 KSVLEYLNYHYGF
+851 KSVLEYLNYHHGF

-875 LELFENDAEI
+875 LELFENDIEI

-894 KGEVAF
+894 RGEVAF
-900 LSRGVVSRIDVLLW
+900 LFEGVVSRIDVLLW

>member
-1 MDTNRQ
+1 MDTKRQ

-33 GANPSEILTL
+33 GANSSEILTL

-68 LESKEK
+68 LEDEKEKEK
-74 SHKEN
+74 SQN
-79 ILKELEEKYHL
+79 ILKELEEKYRL
-90 DPSLVQNSA
+90 NPSFVQNSA
-99 QKIYQRFLNAEIR
+99 PKIYQRFLNAEIR

-135 NFEVNEDTEAH
+135 NFEVNEDTKAH
-146 QQQLDERFLSALNSE
+146 QQQLNASFLSALDNK

-171 QCLSHNSYTSN
+171 QCLSYDSYTSD
-182 SILKLLRSLRNKLYL
+182 SILERLRFLKNKLYL
-197 FDPNKR
+197 FDPNKKD
-203 EPAFDEEGFL
+203 PAFDEEGFL
-213 EKPRNLNKQIQ
+213 EKLRSLNRQIQ
-224 STEIAS
+224 SVETAS
-230 DSAKKAIKCDD
+230 NEAKKAIKCDD

-253 KKKSEYNFFKKLKN
+253 EKKGEYRFFKKFKD
-267 EIPTLESECEAI
+267 EIPTLESECEEI
-279 ENDLKSYYEARETAL
+279 ENDLKCYYEARESAL

-304 YDKAISKIQ
+304 YDKATSKIQ

-319 IKDKVHALLSGY
+319 IKDKVHALLNGY
-331 EEVPAEF
+331 EEMPAEF

-392 KQSIYA
+392 KQSIYG
-398 FRGGFSSLFE
+398 FRGSFSSLFE

-426 PLIIHYVN
+426 PLIINYVN
-434 TIFKKAYQNSSTT
+434 TIFKKAYQNSPTA
-447 YLEQKYPET
+447 YLEQKYPKA
-456 SRNKHATDG
+456 SSNNHAKDG

-475 RELLLEQISQEAKNL
+475 
-490 LEHGKE
+490 KE
-496 LLLEQILQEA
+496 LLLKQILQEA
-506 KNLLEHGIEPKDITI
+506 KNLLDHRIDPKDITF
-521 LCATNKDALE
+521 LCATNDDALE
-531 IKNYLQENLSEI
+531 IKDYLQKNLSAI
-543 RPSTESSAQ
+543 RPSTESSPK

-571 EEEYKPF
+571 EEPYKPF

-591 DDAIALFGFNPK
+591 DDAIALPGFNPK

-609 FVWKVMEL
+609 FVWKVMEW

-629 ELALGCEDADEFLEK
+629 ELAVGCEDANEFLEK
-644 LEAKKIASFNS
+644 LEAKKIASFNA

-673 VIVCERLGKPNNESD
+673 VIVCERLGKPKTNNSNQ
-688 KFLEEY
+688 FLEEY
-694 NGTELVCLY
+694 SGTELIRLY

-714 DYARALEKEK
+714 DYARALDKEE

-730 EINAYYVAFTRAE
+730 ETNVYYVAFTRAE
-743 LGLVVVA
+743 LGLIVVA
-750 KDKDQKKDKKKDKE
+750 KDK
-764 ESKNKGMHEKLDL
+764 KGMREKLDL
-777 KPLEEGEIAPVIAS
+777 APLEEGTIAPVIS
-791 KKEPSNASVLIKP
+791 PQKEPSSASVLIKP
-804 HAYGEQVQEIEEEPD
+804 HAYGEQVQEIEEEP

-829 AINFGIALHKG
+829 AIHFGIALHKG

-851 KSVLEYLNYHYGF
+851 KSVLEYLNYHHGF
-864 YGLDHQALEES
+864 YGLDYQALEES
-875 LELFENDAEI
+875 LELFENDAKI

-900 LSRGVVSRIDVLLW
+900 LFEGVVSRIDVLLW

-942 AEFLQTQA
+942 AAFLQTQA

>member
-1 MDTNRQ
+1 MDTKRQ

-68 LESKEK
+68 LENEKEKEK
-74 SHKEN
+74 SQN
-79 ILKELEEKYHL
+79 ILKELEGKYRL
-90 DPSLVQNSA
+90 DPSFVQNRA
-99 QKIYQRFLNAEIR
+99 QEIYQRFLNAEIR

-135 NFEVNEDTEAH
+135 NFEVNEDTKAH
-146 QQQLDERFLSALNSE
+146 QQQLNASFLSALNNE
-161 QLEELSVFIT
+161 QLEELSVFIA
-171 QCLSHNSYTSN
+171 QCLSHDSYTSD
-182 SILKLLRSLRNKLYL
+182 SILERLRFLKNKLYL
-197 FDPNKR
+197 FDPNKK
-203 EPAFDEEGFL
+203 ELAFDEERFL
-213 EKPRNLNKQIQ
+213 EKLRSLNQQIQ
-224 STEIAS
+224 NIETAS
-230 DSAKKAIKCDD
+230 NEAKKAIKCDD

-253 KKKSEYNFFKKLKN
+253 EKKSEYRYFKKFKD
-267 EIPTLESECEAI
+267 EIPTLESECEEI
-279 ENDLKSYYEARETAL
+279 ENDLKCYYEARESAL

-304 YDKAISKIQ
+304 YDKATSKIQ
-313 ALDFDA
+313 SLDFDA
-319 IKDKVHALLSGY
+319 IKDKVHALLNGY
-331 EEVPAEF
+331 EEMPAEF
-338 FYFRLDSKI
+338 FYFRLDSRI

-392 KQSIYA
+392 KQSIYG
-398 FRGGFSSLFE
+398 FRGSFSSLFE

-426 PLIIHYVN
+426 PLIINYVN
-434 TIFKKAYQNSSTT
+434 TIFKKAYQNSPTA
-447 YLEQKYPET
+447 YLEQKYPKA
-456 SRNKHATDG
+456 SSNNHARDG
-465 YVKVSLVANE
+465 YVKVSLVADE
-475 RELLLEQISQEAKNL
+475 RELLLK
-490 LEHGKE
+490 
-496 LLLEQILQEA
+496 QILQEA
-506 KNLLEHGIEPKDITI
+506 KNLLEHRIEPKDITL
-521 LCATNKDALE
+521 LCATNDDALE
-531 IKNYLQENLSEI
+531 IKNYLQENLSAI
-543 RPSTESSAQ
+543 RPSTESSAN

-571 EEEYKPF
+571 EEPYKPF

-591 DDAIALFGFNPK
+591 DDVIVLPSFNPK

-629 ELALGCEDADEFLEK
+629 ELAVGCEDANEFLEK
-644 LEAKKIASFNS
+644 LEAKEIASF
-655 KGAQIMT
+655 KAEGAQIMT

-673 VIVCERLGKPNNESD
+673 VIVCERLGKPKTNNSNQ
-688 KFLEEY
+688 FLEEY
-694 NGTELVCLY
+694 SGTELIRLY

-714 DYARALEKEK
+714 DYARVLDKEEE
-724 AAKDHE
+724 AKNHE
-730 EINAYYVAFTRAE
+730 ETNVYYVAFTRAE
-743 LGLVVVA
+743 LGLIVVA
-750 KDKDQKKDKKKDKE
+750 KDK
-764 ESKNKGMHEKLDL
+764 KGMHEKLDL
-777 KPLEEGEIAPVIAS
+777 VPLEEGTIAPVIS
-791 KKEPSNASVLIKP
+791 SQKELSIPSVVIKP
-804 HAYGEQVQEIEEEPD
+804 HAYGEQVQEIEEEP

-851 KSVLEYLNYHYGF
+851 KSVLEYLNYHHGF
-864 YGLDHQALEES
+864 YGLDYQALEES
-875 LELFENDAEI
+875 LELFENDAKI

-900 LSRGVVSRIDVLLW
+900 LFEGVVSRIDVLLW

-942 AEFLQTQA
+942 AAFLQTQA

>member
-1 MDTNRQ
+1 
-7 CMALK
+7 MALK

-68 LESKEK
+68 LESGKEK
-74 SHKEN
+74 SQN

-90 DPSLVQNSA
+90 DPSLVRNSA

-146 QQQLDERFLSALNSE
+146 QRQLNEGFLSALNSE
-161 QLEELSVFIT
+161 QLEELSAFIV
-171 QCLSHNSYTSN
+171 QCLSYDNYTSD
-182 SILKLLRSLRNKLYL
+182 SILKRLRFLKNKLYL
-197 FDPNKR
+197 FDPNKKK
-203 EPAFDEEGFL
+203 PVFDEEGFL
-213 EKPRNLNKQIQ
+213 EKLRSLNNQIQ
-224 STEIAS
+224 SIETAS
-230 DSAKKAIKCDD
+230 DKAKKAIKCDS

-253 KKKSEYNFFKKLKN
+253 EKKSEYQSFKKLKN
-267 EIPTLESECEAI
+267 EIPTLESECEEI
-279 ENDLKSYYEARETAL
+279 ENDLKRYYEAKETAI

-304 YDKAISKIQ
+304 YDNATSKIQ

-319 IKDKVHALLSGY
+319 IKDKVHVLLNGY
-331 EEVPAEF
+331 EEMPAEF

-382 HRSVFFVGDV
+382 YRSVFFVGDV

-398 FRGGFSSLFE
+398 FRGSFSSLFE

-421 NHRSS
+421 NHRSA
-426 PLIIHYVN
+426 PLIINYVN
-434 TIFKKAYQNSSTT
+434 TIFKKAYQNFPTA
-447 YLEQKYPET
+447 YLEQKYPKT
-456 SRNKHATDG
+456 SQNKHATEG
-465 YVKVSLVANE
+465 YVKVSLVADE
-475 RELLLEQISQEAKNL
+475 
-490 LEHGKE
+490 KE

-506 KNLLEHGIEPKDITI
+506 QNLLDHRIDPKDITI
-521 LCATNKDALE
+521 LCTTNKDALE
-531 IKNYLQENLSEI
+531 IKNYLQERLSVI
-543 RPSTESSAQ
+543 CPSTESSAR
-552 LSQFVESK
+552 LSQLVESK

-571 EEEYKPF
+571 EEPYKPF

-591 DDAIALFGFNPK
+591 DDAIALPGFNPK

-609 FVWKVMEL
+609 FVWKIMEQ
-617 FELYTEC
+617 FKLYEEP
-624 AQICL
+624 AQSCL
-629 ELALGCEDADEFLEK
+629 ELAIGCEDANDFLEK
-644 LEAKKIASFNS
+644 LEAKSIVSFNP

-673 VIVCERLGKPNNESD
+673 VIVCERLGNPKSSHSNQL
-688 KFLEEY
+688 LEEY
-694 NGTELVCLY
+694 NGAELARLY

-714 DYARALEKEK
+714 DYARALDKEE

-730 EINAYYVAFTRAE
+730 EINVYYVAFTRAE
-743 LGLVVVA
+743 LGLIVVA
-750 KDKDQKKDKKKDKE
+750 KDKKESKK
-764 ESKNKGMHEKLDL
+764 ESKNKTMREKLDL
-777 KPLEEGEIAPVIAS
+777 ASLEEGEIVPVIS
-791 KKEPSNASVLIKP
+791 SQKEPLITSVVIKP

-840 LEYQYAYRIPK
+840 LEYQYAYNIPK
-851 KSVLEYLNYHYGF
+851 QSVLEYLNYHHGF
-864 YGLDHQALEES
+864 YGLDYQALEES
-875 LELFENDAEI
+875 LELFENDAGI
-885 QALFKNLAL
+885 QALFKNHAL
-894 KGEVAF
+894 KGEAAF
-900 LSRGVVSRIDVLLW
+900 LFQGVVSRIDVLLW
-914 DKGQNLYVLDYKSS
+914 DRGQNLYVLDYKSS

-942 AEFLQTQA
+942 AEFLRTQA

>member
-1 MDTNRQ
+1 MDTKRQ

-68 LESKEK
+68 LESGKEK
-74 SHKEN
+74 SQN

-90 DPSLVQNSA
+90 DPSLVRNSA

-146 QQQLDERFLSALNSE
+146 QRQLNESFLSALNSE
-161 QLEELSVFIT
+161 QLEELSAFIV
-171 QCLSHNSYTSN
+171 QCLSYESYTSD
-182 SILKLLRSLRNKLYL
+182 SILERLRFLKNKLYL
-197 FDPNKR
+197 FDPNKK
-203 EPAFDEEGFL
+203 EPVFDEEGFL
-213 EKPRNLNKQIQ
+213 EKLRSLNNQIQ
-224 STEIAS
+224 SIEIAS
-230 DSAKKAIKCDD
+230 NEAKKAIKCDS

-253 KKKSEYNFFKKLKN
+253 EKKSEYLYFKKLKS
-267 EIPTLESECEAI
+267 EIPTLESECEEI
-279 ENDLKSYYEARETAL
+279 ENNLKRYYEAKETAI

-304 YDKAISKIQ
+304 YDKATSKIQ

-319 IKDKVHALLSGY
+319 IKDKVHVLLNGY
-331 EEVPAEF
+331 EEMPAEF

-382 HRSVFFVGDV
+382 HRSAFFVGDV

-398 FRGGFSSLFE
+398 FRGSFRSLFE

-421 NHRSS
+421 NHRSA
-426 PLIIHYVN
+426 PLIINYVN
-434 TIFKKAYQNSSTT
+434 TIFKKAYQNSPTA
-447 YLEQKYPET
+447 YLEQKYPKT
-456 SRNKHATDG
+456 SQNKHVTEG
-465 YVKVSLVANE
+465 YVKVSLVADE
-475 RELLLEQISQEAKNL
+475 
-490 LEHGKE
+490 KE
-496 LLLEQILQEA
+496 LLLNQVLQEA
-506 KNLLEHGIEPKDITI
+506 KNLLDHHIDPKDITI

-531 IKNYLQENLSEI
+531 IKNYLQEYLSAI
-543 RPSTESSAQ
+543 CPSTESSAR
-552 LSQFVESK
+552 LSQLVESK

-571 EEEYKPF
+571 EEPYKPF

-591 DDAIALFGFNPK
+591 DDAIALPGFNPK

-609 FVWKVMEL
+609 FVWEIMEQ
-617 FELYTEC
+617 FKLYGEP
-624 AQICL
+624 AQSCL
-629 ELALGCEDADEFLEK
+629 ELAIWCEDANDFLEK
-644 LEAKKIASFNS
+644 LEAKEIASFNP

-662 IHKSKGMQFPY
+662 IHGSKGMQFPY
-673 VIVCERLGKPNNESD
+673 VIVCERLGKPNSSHANQ
-688 KFLEEY
+688 FLEEY
-694 NGTELVCLY
+694 NGAELARLY

-714 DYARALEKEK
+714 DYARALDKEE

-730 EINAYYVAFTRAE
+730 EINVYYVAFTRAE
-743 LGLVVVA
+743 LGLIVVA
-750 KDKDQKKDKKKDKE
+750 KDKKESKK
-764 ESKNKGMHEKLDL
+764 ESKNKKMREKLDL
-777 KPLEEGEIAPVIAS
+777 VPLEEGEIMPVVSPQKEPLIAS
-791 KKEPSNASVLIKP
+791 VVIKP

-840 LEYQYAYRIPK
+840 LEYQYAYNIPK
-851 KSVLEYLNYHYGF
+851 QSVLEYLNYHYGF

-885 QALFKNLAL
+885 QALFKNHAL
-894 KGEVAF
+894 KGEAAF
-900 LSRGVVSRIDVLLW
+900 LFQGVVSRIDILLW
-914 DKGQNLYVLDYKSS
+914 DREQNLYVLDYKSS

-942 AEFLQTQA
+942 AEFLKTQA

>member
-1 MDTNRQ
+1 MDTKRQ

-68 LESKEK
+68 LEDEKEKEK
-74 SHKEN
+74 SQN
-79 ILKELEEKYHL
+79 ILKELEEKYRL
-90 DPSLVQNSA
+90 NPSLVQNRA
-99 QKIYQRFLNAEIR
+99 QEIYQRFLNAEIR

-135 NFEVNEDTEAH
+135 NFEVNEDTKAH
-146 QQQLDERFLSALNSE
+146 QQQLNESFLSALDNE

-171 QCLSHNSYTSN
+171 QCLSYDSYTSD
-182 SILKLLRSLRNKLYL
+182 SVLERLRFLKNKLYL
-197 FDPNKR
+197 FDPNKKD
-203 EPAFDEEGFL
+203 PIFNEEGFL
-213 EKPRNLNKQIQ
+213 EKLRSLNQQIQ
-224 STEIAS
+224 SVETAS
-230 DSAKKAIKCDD
+230 NEAKKAIKCDD

-253 KKKSEYNFFKKLKN
+253 EKKGEYRYFKKFKD
-267 EIPTLESECEAI
+267 EIPTLESECEEI
-279 ENDLKSYYEARETAL
+279 ENDLKRYYEAKESAL

-304 YDKAISKIQ
+304 YDKATSKIQ

-319 IKDKVHALLSGY
+319 IKDKVHALLNGY
-331 EEVPAEF
+331 EEMPAEF

-392 KQSIYA
+392 KQSIYG
-398 FRGGFSSLFE
+398 FRGSFSSLFE

-426 PLIIHYVN
+426 PLIINYVN
-434 TIFKKAYQNSSTT
+434 TIFKKAYQNSPTA
-447 YLEQKYPET
+447 YLEQKYPKA
-456 SRNKHATDG
+456 SNNKHATDG
-465 YVKVSLVANE
+465 YVKVSLVADD
-475 RELLLEQISQEAKNL
+475 RELLLDQILQEVQNL
-490 LEHGKE
+490 LEHR
-496 LLLEQILQEA
+496 ID
-506 KNLLEHGIEPKDITI
+506 PKDITI

-531 IKNYLQENLSEI
+531 IKNYLQENLSAI
-543 RPSTESSAQ
+543 RPSTESSAN

-560 IIKNALEYALA
+560 IIKNALEYALV
-571 EEEYKPF
+571 EEPYKPF

-591 DDAIALFGFNPK
+591 DDVIALPGFNPK

-617 FELYTEC
+617 FELYGEC

-629 ELALGCEDADEFLEK
+629 ELAVGCEDADGFLEK
-644 LEAKKIASFNS
+644 LEAKSIASFNA

-673 VIVCERLGKPNNESD
+673 VIVCERLGKPNSSHSNQL
-688 KFLEEY
+688 LEEY
-694 NGTELVCLY
+694 NGAELLRLY

-714 DYARALEKEK
+714 DYARALDKEE
-724 AAKDHE
+724 AAKDYE
-730 EINAYYVAFTRAE
+730 EINVYYVAFTRAE
-743 LGLVVVA
+743 LGLIVVA
-750 KDKDQKKDKKKDKE
+750 KDKKE
-764 ESKNKGMHEKLDL
+764 SKQESKNKTMCERLDL
-777 KPLEEGEIAPVIAS
+777 APLEEGEIMPVIS
-791 KKEPSNASVLIKP
+791 PQKEPLITSALIKP
-804 HAYGEQVQEIEEEPD
+804 HAYGEQVQEIEEEPE

-840 LEYQYAYRIPK
+840 LEYQYAYNIPK
-851 KSVLEYLNYHYGF
+851 KSVLEYLNYHHGF
-864 YGLDHQALEES
+864 YGLDYQALEES

-894 KGEVAF
+894 RGEVAF
-900 LSRGVVSRIDVLLW
+900 LFEGVVSRIDVLLW

-936 AQVSHY
+936 VQVSHY
-942 AEFLQTQA
+942 AAFLQTQA

>member
-1 MDTNRQ
+1 MDTKRQ

-68 LESKEK
+68 LEDEKEKEK
-74 SHKEN
+74 SQN

-90 DPSLVQNSA
+90 NPSFVQNSA

-135 NFEVNEDTEAH
+135 NFEVNEDTKAH
-146 QQQLDERFLSALNSE
+146 QQQLNKSFLSALNNE
-161 QLEELSVFIT
+161 QLNELSVFIT
-171 QCLSHNSYTSN
+171 QCLSYDSYTSD
-182 SILKLLRSLRNKLYL
+182 SILKRLRFLKNKLYL
-197 FDPNKR
+197 FDPNKK
-203 EPAFDEEGFL
+203 ESAFDEESFL
-213 EKPRNLNKQIQ
+213 EKLRSLNQQIQ
-224 STEIAS
+224 NIETAS
-230 DSAKKAIKCDD
+230 NEAKTAIKCDD

-253 KKKSEYNFFKKLKN
+253 EKKSEYRYFKKFKD
-267 EIPTLESECEAI
+267 EIPTLESECEEI
-279 ENDLKSYYEARETAL
+279 ENDLKRYYEARESAL

-304 YDKAISKIQ
+304 YDKATSKIQ

-319 IKDKVHALLSGY
+319 IKDKVHALLNGY
-331 EEVPAEF
+331 EEMPAEF
-338 FYFRLDSKI
+338 FYFRLDSRI

-392 KQSIYA
+392 KQSIYG
-398 FRGGFSSLFE
+398 FRGSFSSLFE

-426 PLIIHYVN
+426 PLIINYVN
-434 TIFKKAYQNSSTT
+434 TIFKKAYQNSPTA
-447 YLEQKYPET
+447 YLEQKYPKA
-456 SRNKHATDG
+456 SSNNHARDG
-465 YVKVSLVANE
+465 YVKVSLVADE
-475 RELLLEQISQEAKNL
+475 RELLLK
-490 LEHGKE
+490 
-496 LLLEQILQEA
+496 QILQEA
-506 KNLLEHGIEPKDITI
+506 KNLLDHRIDPKDITL
-521 LCATNKDALE
+521 LCATNDDALE
-531 IKNYLQENLSEI
+531 IKNYLQKNLSEI
-543 RPSTESSAQ
+543 CPSTESSAK

-571 EEEYKPF
+571 EEPYKPF

-591 DDAIALFGFNPK
+591 GDAIALAGFNPK

-609 FVWKVMEL
+609 FVWKVMEW

-629 ELALGCEDADEFLEK
+629 ELAVGCEDANEFLEK
-644 LEAKKIASFNS
+644 LEAKEIASF
-655 KGAQIMT
+655 KAEGAQIMT

-673 VIVCERLGKPNNESD
+673 VIVCERLGKPKTNNSNQ
-688 KFLEEY
+688 FLEEY
-694 NGTELVCLY
+694 SGTELTRLY
-703 YRMKNREVVDK
+703 YRMKNREMVDK
-714 DYARALEKEK
+714 DYARALDKEE

-730 EINAYYVAFTRAE
+730 ETNVYYVAFTRAE
-743 LGLVVVA
+743 LGLIVVA
-750 KDKDQKKDKKKDKE
+750 KDK
-764 ESKNKGMHEKLDL
+764 KGMHEKLDL
-777 KPLEEGEIAPVIAS
+777 APLEEGTIAPVIS
-791 KKEPSNASVLIKP
+791 SQKELSIPSVVIKP
-804 HAYGEQVQEIEEEPD
+804 HAYGEQVQEIEEEP

-840 LEYQYAYRIPK
+840 LEYQYAYNIPK
-851 KSVLEYLNYHYGF
+851 KSVLEYLNYHHGF

-875 LELFENDAEI
+875 LELFENDAKI

-894 KGEVAF
+894 RGEVAF
-900 LSRGVVSRIDVLLW
+900 LFEGVVSRIDVLLW

-936 AQVSHY
+936 VQVSHY
-942 AEFLQTQA
+942 AAFLQTQA

>member
-1 MDTNRQ
+1 MDTKRQ

-68 LESKEK
+68 LEDEKEKEK
-74 SHKEN
+74 SQN
-79 ILKELEEKYHL
+79 ILKELEEKYRL
-90 DPSLVQNSA
+90 NPSFVQNRA
-99 QKIYQRFLNAEIR
+99 QEIYQRFLNAEIR

-135 NFEVNEDTEAH
+135 NFEVNEDTKAH
-146 QQQLDERFLSALNSE
+146 QQRLNESFLSALNNE

-171 QCLSHNSYTSN
+171 QCLSYDSYTSD
-182 SILKLLRSLRNKLYL
+182 SVLERLRFLKNKLYL
-197 FDPNKR
+197 FDPNKQ
-203 EPAFDEEGFL
+203 EPVFDEEGFL
-213 EKPRNLNKQIQ
+213 EKLRSLNRQIQ
-224 STEIAS
+224 SVETAS
-230 DSAKKAIKCDD
+230 DTAKKAIKCDD

-253 KKKSEYNFFKKLKN
+253 KKKSEYRYFKKFKD
-267 EIPTLESECEAI
+267 EIPTLESECEEI
-279 ENDLKSYYEARETAL
+279 ENDLKRYYEARESAL

-304 YDKAISKIQ
+304 YDKATSKIQ

-319 IKDKVHALLSGY
+319 IKDKVHALLNGY
-331 EEVPAEF
+331 EEMPAEF

-361 DYKILAP
+361 DYKILVP

-392 KQSIYA
+392 KQSIYG
-398 FRGGFSSLFE
+398 FRGSFSSLFE

-426 PLIIHYVN
+426 PLIINYVN
-434 TIFKKAYQNSSTT
+434 TIFKKAYQNSPTA
-447 YLEQKYPET
+447 YLEQKYPKA
-456 SRNKHATDG
+456 SSNKHARDG
-465 YVKVSLVANE
+465 YVKVSLVADE
-475 RELLLEQISQEAKNL
+475 R
-490 LEHGKE
+490 E

-506 KNLLEHGIEPKDITI
+506 KNLLEHRIDPKDITL
-521 LCATNKDALE
+521 LCATNDDALE
-531 IKNYLQENLSEI
+531 IKNYLQKNLSAI
-543 RPSTESSAQ
+543 RPSTESSAK

-571 EEEYKPF
+571 EEPYKPF

-591 DDAIALFGFNPK
+591 DDAIALAGFNPK

-629 ELALGCEDADEFLEK
+629 ELAVGCEDANEFLEK
-644 LEAKKIASFNS
+644 LEAKEIASF
-655 KGAQIMT
+655 KAEGAQIMT

-673 VIVCERLGKPNNESD
+673 VIVCERLGKPKTNNSNQ
-688 KFLEEY
+688 FLEEY
-694 NGTELVCLY
+694 SGTELLRLY
-703 YRMKNREVVDK
+703 YRMKNREAVDK
-714 DYARALEKEK
+714 DYARALDKEE

-730 EINAYYVAFTRAE
+730 ETNVYYVAFTRAE
-743 LGLVVVA
+743 LGLIVVA
-750 KDKDQKKDKKKDKE
+750 KDK
-764 ESKNKGMHEKLDL
+764 KGMREKLDL
-777 KPLEEGEIAPVIAS
+777 APLEEGEIAPVIS
-791 KKEPSNASVLIKP
+791 SQKEPSPESVVIKP
-804 HAYGEQVQEIEEEPD
+804 HAYGEQVQEIEEEP

-851 KSVLEYLNYHYGF
+851 KSVLEYLNYHHGF
-864 YGLDHQALEES
+864 YGLDYQALEES
-875 LELFENDAEI
+875 LDLFENDAKI

-894 KGEVAF
+894 RGEVAF
-900 LSRGVVSRIDVLLW
+900 LFEGVVSRIDVLLW

-942 AEFLQTQA
+942 AAFLQTQA

>member
-1 MDTNRQ
+1 MDTKRQ

-68 LESKEK
+68 LEDEKEKEK
-74 SHKEN
+74 SQN
-79 ILKELEEKYHL
+79 ILKELEEKYRL
-90 DPSLVQNSA
+90 DPSFVQNRA
-99 QKIYQRFLNAEIR
+99 QEIYQRFLNAEIR

-135 NFEVNEDTEAH
+135 NFEVNEDTKAH
-146 QQQLDERFLSALNSE
+146 QQQLNEIFLSALSSE
-161 QLEELSVFIT
+161 QFEELSVFIA
-171 QCLSHNSYTSN
+171 QCLSYDNYTSD
-182 SILKLLRSLRNKLYL
+182 SILERLRFLKNKLYL
-197 FDPNKR
+197 FDPNKK
-203 EPAFDEEGFL
+203 EPAFDEKGFL
-213 EKPRNLNKQIQ
+213 EKLRNLNQQIQ
-224 STEIAS
+224 SVETAS
-230 DSAKKAIKCDD
+230 NEAKKAIKCDD

-253 KKKSEYNFFKKLKN
+253 EKKSEYRYFKKFKD
-267 EIPTLESECEAI
+267 EIPTLESECEEI
-279 ENDLKSYYEARETAL
+279 ENDLKRYYEARESAL

-304 YDKAISKIQ
+304 YDKATSKIQ

-319 IKDKVHALLSGY
+319 IKDKVHALLNGY
-331 EEVPAEF
+331 EEMPAEF

-392 KQSIYA
+392 KQSIYG
-398 FRGGFSSLFE
+398 FRGSFSSLFE
-408 SVSKDFYHDNLEF
+408 SVSKDFYHDNLPF

-426 PLIIHYVN
+426 PLIINYVN
-434 TIFKKAYQNSSTT
+434 TIFKKAYQNSPTA
-447 YLEQKYPET
+447 YLEQKYPKA
-456 SRNKHATDG
+456 SQNKHATDG
-465 YVKVSLVANE
+465 YVKVSLVADE
-475 RELLLEQISQEAKNL
+475 RELLLK
-490 LEHGKE
+490 
-496 LLLEQILQEA
+496 QILQEA
-506 KNLLEHGIEPKDITI
+506 KNLLDHRIDPKDITI
-521 LCATNKDALE
+521 LCATNDDALE
-531 IKNYLQENLSEI
+531 IKNYLQERLSAI
-543 RPSTESSAQ
+543 HPSTESSAK

-571 EEEYKPF
+571 EEPYKPF

-591 DDAIALFGFNPK
+591 DDVIALPSFNPK

-629 ELALGCEDADEFLEK
+629 ELAVGCEDANEFLKK
-644 LEAKKIASFNS
+644 LEAKEIASF
-655 KGAQIMT
+655 KVEGAQIMT

-673 VIVCERLGKPNNESD
+673 VIVCERLGKPKTNNSNQ
-688 KFLEEY
+688 FLEEY
-694 NGTELVCLY
+694 SGTELMRLY

-714 DYARALEKEK
+714 DYARALDKEE
-724 AAKDHE
+724 AAKNHE
-730 EINAYYVAFTRAE
+730 ETNVYYVAFTRAE
-743 LGLVVVA
+743 LGLIVVA
-750 KDKDQKKDKKKDKE
+750 KDK
-764 ESKNKGMHEKLDL
+764 KGMREKLDL
-777 KPLEEGEIAPVIAS
+777 VSLEEGTIVPVIS
-791 KKEPSNASVLIKP
+791 SQKEPSSASVLIKP
-804 HAYGEQVQEIEEEPD
+804 HAYGEQVQEIEEEP

-829 AINFGIALHKG
+829 AIHFGIALHKG

-851 KSVLEYLNYHYGF
+851 KSVLEYLNYHHGF
-864 YGLDHQALEES
+864 YGLDYQALEES
-875 LELFENDAEI
+875 LELFENDAKI

-894 KGEVAF
+894 RGEVAF
-900 LSRGVVSRIDVLLW
+900 LFEGVVSRIDVLLW

-942 AEFLQTQA
+942 AEFLKTQA

>member
-1 MDTNRQ
+1 MDTKRQ

-68 LESKEK
+68 LEDEKEKEK
-74 SHKEN
+74 SQN
-79 ILKELEEKYHL
+79 ILKELEEKYRL
-90 DPSLVQNSA
+90 NPSFVQNRA
-99 QKIYQRFLNAEIR
+99 QEIYQRFLNAEIR

-135 NFEVNEDTEAH
+135 NFEVNEDTKAH
-146 QQQLDERFLSALNSE
+146 QQQLNESFLSALNNE

-171 QCLSHNSYTSN
+171 QCLSYDSYTSD
-182 SILKLLRSLRNKLYL
+182 SVLEWLRFLKNKLYL
-197 FDPNKR
+197 FDPNKK

-213 EKPRNLNKQIQ
+213 EKLRSLNRQIQ
-224 STEIAS
+224 SVETAS
-230 DSAKKAIKCDD
+230 NEAKKAIKCDD

-253 KKKSEYNFFKKLKN
+253 EKKSEYRYFKKFKD
-267 EIPTLESECEAI
+267 EIPTLESECEEI
-279 ENDLKSYYEARETAL
+279 ENDLRRYYEARESAL

-304 YDKAISKIQ
+304 YDKATSKIQ

-319 IKDKVHALLSGY
+319 IKDKVHALLNGY
-331 EEVPAEF
+331 EEMPAEF

-392 KQSIYA
+392 KQSIYG
-398 FRGGFSSLFE
+398 FRGSFSSLFE
-408 SVSKDFYHDNLEF
+408 SVSKDFYHDNLPF

-426 PLIIHYVN
+426 PLIINYVN
-434 TIFKKAYQNSSTT
+434 TIFKKAYQNSPTA
-447 YLEQKYPET
+447 YWEQKYPKA
-456 SRNKHATDG
+456 SSNKHARDG
-465 YVKVSLVANE
+465 YVKVSLVADE
-475 RELLLEQISQEAKNL
+475 R
-490 LEHGKE
+490 E

-506 KNLLEHGIEPKDITI
+506 KNLLEHRIDPKDITL
-521 LCATNKDALE
+521 LCATNDDALE
-531 IKNYLQENLSEI
+531 IKNYLQKNLSAI
-543 RPSTESSAQ
+543 RPSTESSAK

-571 EEEYKPF
+571 EEPYKPF

-591 DDAIALFGFNPK
+591 DDAIALAGFNPK

-609 FVWKVMEL
+609 FVWKVMEW
-617 FELYTEC
+617 FELYGEC

-629 ELALGCEDADEFLEK
+629 ELAVGCEDANEFLEK
-644 LEAKKIASFNS
+644 LEAKEIASF
-655 KGAQIMT
+655 KAEGAQIMT

-673 VIVCERLGKPNNESD
+673 VIVCERLGKPKTNNSNQ
-688 KFLEEY
+688 FLEEY
-694 NGTELVCLY
+694 SGTELIRLY

-714 DYARALEKEK
+714 DYARALDKEE

-730 EINAYYVAFTRAE
+730 ETNVYYVAFTRAE
-743 LGLVVVA
+743 LGLIVVA
-750 KDKDQKKDKKKDKE
+750 KDK
-764 ESKNKGMHEKLDL
+764 KGMHEKLDL
-777 KPLEEGEIAPVIAS
+777 APLEEGEIAPVIS
-791 KKEPSNASVLIKP
+791 SQKEPLIPSVVIKP
-804 HAYGEQVQEIEEEPD
+804 HAYGEQVQEIEEEP

-851 KSVLEYLNYHYGF
+851 KSVLEYLNYHHGF
-864 YGLDHQALEES
+864 YGLDYQALEES
-875 LELFENDAEI
+875 LELFENDAKI
-885 QALFKNLAL
+885 QDLFKNLAL

-900 LSRGVVSRIDVLLW
+900 LFEGVVSRIDVLLW

-942 AEFLQTQA
+942 AAFLQTQA

>member
-1 MDTNRQ
+1 
-7 CMALK
+7 MALK

-68 LESKEK
+68 LENEKEK
-74 SHKEN
+74 SQN
-79 ILKELEEKYHL
+79 ILKELEEKYRL
-90 DPSLVQNSA
+90 DPSFVQNSA

-135 NFEVNEDTEAH
+135 NFEVNEDTKAY
-146 QQQLDERFLSALNSE
+146 QQQLNESFLSALNNK
-161 QLEELSVFIT
+161 QLEELSVFIA
-171 QCLSHNSYTSN
+171 QCLSYDSYTSD
-182 SILKLLRSLRNKLYL
+182 SILEWLRFLKNKLYL
-197 FDPNKR
+197 FDPNKK

-213 EKPRNLNKQIQ
+213 EKLRSLNRQIQ
-224 STEIAS
+224 SVETAS
-230 DSAKKAIKCDD
+230 NEAKKAIKCDD

-253 KKKSEYNFFKKLKN
+253 EKKSEYRYFKKFKD
-267 EIPTLESECEAI
+267 EIPTLESECEEI
-279 ENDLKSYYEARETAL
+279 ENDLRRYYEARESAL

-304 YDKAISKIQ
+304 YDKATSKIQ

-319 IKDKVHALLSGY
+319 IKDKVHALLNGY
-331 EEVPAEF
+331 EEMPAEF
-338 FYFRLDSKI
+338 FYFRLDSRI

-392 KQSIYA
+392 KQSIYG
-398 FRGGFSSLFE
+398 FRGSFSSLFE
-408 SVSKDFYHDNLEF
+408 SVSKDFYHDNLPF

-426 PLIIHYVN
+426 PLIINYVN
-434 TIFKKAYQNSSTT
+434 TIFKKAYQNSPTA
-447 YLEQKYPET
+447 YWEQKYPKA
-456 SRNKHATDG
+456 SSNKHARDG
-465 YVKVSLVANE
+465 YVKVSLVADE
-475 RELLLEQISQEAKNL
+475 R
-490 LEHGKE
+490 E

-506 KNLLEHGIEPKDITI
+506 KNLLEHRIDPKDITL
-521 LCATNKDALE
+521 LCATNDDALE
-531 IKNYLQENLSEI
+531 IKNYLQKNLSAI
-543 RPSTESSAQ
+543 RPSTESSAK

-571 EEEYKPF
+571 EEPYKPF

-591 DDAIALFGFNPK
+591 DDAIALAGFNPK

-629 ELALGCEDADEFLEK
+629 ELAVGCEDANEFLEK
-644 LEAKKIASFNS
+644 LEAKEIASF
-655 KGAQIMT
+655 KAEGAQVMT

-673 VIVCERLGKPNNESD
+673 VIVCERLGKPKTNNSNQ
-688 KFLEEY
+688 FLEEY
-694 NGTELVCLY
+694 SGTELTRLY

-714 DYARALEKEK
+714 DYARALDKEE

-730 EINAYYVAFTRAE
+730 ETNVYYVAFTRAE
-743 LGLVVVA
+743 LGLIVVA
-750 KDKDQKKDKKKDKE
+750 KDKKE
-764 ESKNKGMHEKLDL
+764 MHEKLDL
-777 KPLEEGEIAPVIAS
+777 APLEEGEIVPVIS
-791 KKEPSNASVLIKP
+791 SQKEPSSASVLIKP
-804 HAYGEQVQEIEEEPD
+804 HAYGEQVQEIEEEP

-840 LEYQYAYRIPK
+840 LEYQYAYNIPK
-851 KSVLEYLNYHYGF
+851 KSVLEYLNYHHGF
-864 YGLDHQALEES
+864 YGLDYQALEES
-875 LELFENDAEI
+875 LELFENDAKI

-900 LSRGVVSRIDVLLW
+900 LFEGVVSRIDVLLW

-936 AQVSHY
+936 VQVSHY
-942 AEFLQTQA
+942 AAFLQTQA

>member
-1 MDTNRQ
+1 MDTKRQ

-68 LESKEK
+68 LEDENEKEK
-74 SHKEN
+74 SQN

-90 DPSLVQNSA
+90 KPDLVRNNA
-99 QKIYQRFLNAEIR
+99 PKIYQRFLNAEIR

-135 NFEVNEDTEAH
+135 NFEVNEDTKVH
-146 QQQLDERFLSALNSE
+146 QQQLNESFLSALNGE
-161 QLEELSVFIT
+161 QLEELSVFIA
-171 QCLSHNSYTSN
+171 QCLSHDSYTSD
-182 SILKLLRSLRNKLYL
+182 SILERLRFLKNKLYL
-197 FDPNKR
+197 FDSNEK

-213 EKPRNLNKQIQ
+213 EKLRCLNQQIQ
-224 STEIAS
+224 SIETAS
-230 DSAKKAIKCDD
+230 DKAKTAIKCDD

-253 KKKSEYNFFKKLKN
+253 EKKSEYRDFKKLKN
-267 EIPTLESECEAI
+267 EIPTLESECEEI
-279 ENDLKSYYEARETAL
+279 ENDLKRYYKAREIAL

-304 YDKAISKIQ
+304 YDKATSKIQ

-319 IKDKVHALLSGY
+319 IKDKVHALLKGY

-338 FYFRLDSKI
+338 FYFRLDSRI

-382 HRSVFFVGDV
+382 NRSVFFVGDV

-398 FRGGFSSLFE
+398 FRGSFSSLFE
-408 SVSKDFYHDNLEF
+408 SVSKDFYHDNLQF

-426 PLIIHYVN
+426 PLIINYVN
-434 TIFKKAYQNSSTT
+434 TIFKKAYQDSPTA
-447 YLEQKYPET
+447 YLEQKYPKT
-456 SRNKHATDG
+456 SQNKHARDG

-475 RELLLEQISQEAKNL
+475 RELLLEQI
-490 LEHGKE
+490 
-496 LLLEQILQEA
+496 LQEA
-506 KNLLEHGIEPKDITI
+506 KNLLEHRIEPKDITI
-521 LCATNKDALE
+521 LCATNDDALE
-531 IKNYLQENLSEI
+531 IKNYLQENLSAI
-543 RPSTESSAQ
+543 RPSTESSAN

-560 IIKNALEYALA
+560 IIKNALKYALA
-571 EEEYKPF
+571 EEPYKPF

-591 DDAIALFGFNPK
+591 DDAIALPGFNPK

-609 FVWKVMEL
+609 FVWKVMEW
-617 FELYTEC
+617 FELYGEC

-629 ELALGCEDADEFLEK
+629 ELAVGCEDANEFLEK
-644 LEAKKIASFNS
+644 LEAKKIASFNL

-662 IHKSKGMQFPY
+662 IHASKGMQFPY
-673 VIVCERLGKPNNESD
+673 VIVCERLGKPKSNNSNQ
-688 KFLEEY
+688 FLEEY
-694 NGTELVCLY
+694 NGAELLRLY

-714 DYARALEKEK
+714 DYARALDKEK
-724 AAKDHE
+724 AAKENE
-730 EINAYYVAFTRAE
+730 ETNVYYVAFTRAE

-750 KDKDQKKDKKKDKE
+750 KDKGQKKDQKE
-764 ESKNKGMHEKLDL
+764 SESKGMCEKLDL
-777 KPLEEGEIAPVIAS
+777 ASLEEGKIAPVIS
-791 KKEPSNASVLIKP
+791 PQKEPLIASVLIKP
-804 HAYGEQVQEIEEEPD
+804 HAYGEQVQEIEEEP

-840 LEYQYAYRIPK
+840 LEYQYAYNIPK
-851 KSVLEYLNYHYGF
+851 KSVLEYLNYHHGF

-894 KGEVAF
+894 KGEAAF
-900 LSRGVVSRIDVLLW
+900 LFEGVVSRIDVLLW

-942 AEFLQTQA
+942 AAFLQTQA

-955 QAGIIYAH
+955 QAGIIYTH

>member
-1 MDTNRQ
+1 MDTKRQ

-68 LESKEK
+68 LEDEKEKEK
-74 SHKEN
+74 SQN
-79 ILKELEEKYHL
+79 ILKELEEKYRL
-90 DPSLVQNSA
+90 NPSFVQNSA

-112 ISTIDAFFQSILR
+112 ISTIDAFSQSILR

-135 NFEVNEDTEAH
+135 NFEVNEDTKAH
-146 QQQLDERFLSALNSE
+146 QQQLNKSFLSALNNE

-171 QCLSHNSYTSN
+171 QCLSHDNYTSD
-182 SILKLLRSLRNKLYL
+182 SILERLRFLKNKLYL
-197 FDPNKR
+197 FDPNKK
-203 EPAFDEEGFL
+203 EPIFDEKDFL
-213 EKPRNLNKQIQ
+213 EKLRSLNQQIQ
-224 STEIAS
+224 SVETAS
-230 DSAKKAIKCDD
+230 NEAKKAIKCDD

-253 KKKSEYNFFKKLKN
+253 EKKSEYRYFKKFKD
-267 EIPTLESECEAI
+267 EIPTLESECEEI
-279 ENDLKSYYEARETAL
+279 ENDLKRYYEARESAL

-304 YDKAISKIQ
+304 YDKATSKIQ

-319 IKDKVHALLSGY
+319 IKDKVHALLNGY
-331 EEVPAEF
+331 EEMPAEF
-338 FYFRLDSKI
+338 FYFRLDSRI
-347 AHILIDEFQDTSLN
+347 VHILIDEFQDTSLN

-392 KQSIYA
+392 KQSIYG
-398 FRGGFSSLFE
+398 FRGSFSSLFE
-408 SVSKDFYHDNLEF
+408 SVSKDFYHDNLPF

-426 PLIIHYVN
+426 PLIINYVN
-434 TIFKKAYQNSSTT
+434 TIFKKAYQNSPTA
-447 YLEQKYPET
+447 YWEQKYPKA
-456 SRNKHATDG
+456 SNNKHARDG
-465 YVKVSLVANE
+465 YVKVSLVADE
-475 RELLLEQISQEAKNL
+475 RELLLK
-490 LEHGKE
+490 
-496 LLLEQILQEA
+496 QILQEA
-506 KNLLEHGIEPKDITI
+506 KNLLEHRIDPKDITI
-521 LCATNKDALE
+521 LCVRNKDALE
-531 IKNYLQENLSEI
+531 IKNYLQQNLSAI
-543 RPSTESSAQ
+543 RPSTESSAK

-560 IIKNALEYALA
+560 IIKNALKYALT
-571 EEEYKPF
+571 EEPYKPF

-591 DDAIALFGFNPK
+591 DDAIVLPGFNPK

-617 FELYTEC
+617 FELYGEC

-629 ELALGCEDADEFLEK
+629 ELAVGCEDANGFLEK
-644 LEAKKIASFNS
+644 LEAKKIASFNL

-673 VIVCERLGKPNNESD
+673 VIVCERLGKPKTNNSNQ
-688 KFLEEY
+688 FLEEY
-694 NGTELVCLY
+694 NGTELVYLY

-714 DYARALEKEK
+714 DYARALDKEE
-724 AAKDHE
+724 AAKNHE
-730 EINAYYVAFTRAE
+730 ETNVYYVAFTRAE
-743 LGLVVVA
+743 LGLIVVA
-750 KDKDQKKDKKKDKE
+750 KDKDQKKDKK
-764 ESKNKGMHEKLDL
+764 ESKNKGMREKLDL
-777 KPLEEGEIAPVIAS
+777 VPLEEGEIAPVIS
-791 KKEPSNASVLIKP
+791 SQKELSIPSVVIKS
-804 HAYGEQVQEIEEEPD
+804 HAYGEQVQEIEEEP

-829 AINFGIALHKG
+829 AIHFGIALHKG

-851 KSVLEYLNYHYGF
+851 KSVLEYLNYHHGF
-864 YGLDHQALEES
+864 YGLDYQALEES
-875 LELFENDAEI
+875 LELFENDAKI

-894 KGEVAF
+894 RGEVAF
-900 LSRGVVSRIDVLLW
+900 LFEGVVSRIDVLLW

-942 AEFLQTQA
+942 AAFLQTQA

>member
-1 MDTNRQ
+1 MDTKRQ

-68 LESKEK
+68 LENEKEK
-74 SHKEN
+74 SQN

-90 DPSLVQNSA
+90 NPDLVRNSVP
-99 QKIYQRFLNAEIR
+99 KIYQRFLNAEIR

-135 NFEVNEDTEAH
+135 NFEVNEDTKAH
-146 QQQLDERFLSALNSE
+146 QQQLNEGFLSALNGE
-161 QLEELSVFIT
+161 QLEELSVFIA
-171 QCLSHNSYTSN
+171 QCLSYDSYTSD
-182 SILKLLRSLRNKLYL
+182 SILERLRFLKNKLYL
-197 FDPNKR
+197 FDPNKK

-213 EKPRNLNKQIQ
+213 EKLRSLNQQIQ
-224 STEIAS
+224 SIETAS
-230 DSAKKAIKCDD
+230 DRAKTAIKCDD

-253 KKKSEYNFFKKLKN
+253 EKKSEYRDFKKIKD
-267 EIPTLESECEAI
+267 EIPTLESECEEI
-279 ENDLKSYYEARETAL
+279 ENDLKHYYEARESAL
-294 FKKFPKFIQL
+294 FKKFPKFIQF
-304 YDKAISKIQ
+304 YDKATSKIQ

-319 IKDKVHALLSGY
+319 IKDKVHALLNGY
-331 EEVPAEF
+331 EEMPAEF
-338 FYFRLDSKI
+338 FYFRLDSRI

-368 FIDEIKAGIGQAKW
+368 FIDEIKAGIGQIKW

-392 KQSIYA
+392 KQSIYG
-398 FRGGFSSLFE
+398 FRGSFSSLFE

-426 PLIIHYVN
+426 PLIINYVN
-434 TIFKKAYQNSSTT
+434 TIFKKAYQNSPTA
-447 YLEQKYPET
+447 YWEQKYPKA
-456 SRNKHATDG
+456 SSNKHARDG
-465 YVKVSLVANE
+465 YVKVSLVADE
-475 RELLLEQISQEAKNL
+475 R
-490 LEHGKE
+490 E

-506 KNLLEHGIEPKDITI
+506 KNLLEHRIDPKDITL
-521 LCATNKDALE
+521 LCATNDDALE
-531 IKNYLQENLSEI
+531 IKNYLQKNLSEI
-543 RPSTESSAQ
+543 RPSTESSAK

-571 EEEYKPF
+571 EEPYKPF

-591 DDAIALFGFNPK
+591 DDAIALAGFNPK

-617 FELYTEC
+617 FELYGEC

-629 ELALGCEDADEFLEK
+629 ELAVGCEDANEFLEK
-644 LEAKKIASFNS
+644 LEAKEIASF
-655 KGAQIMT
+655 KAEGAQIMT

-673 VIVCERLGKPNNESD
+673 VIVCERLGKPKTNNSNQ
-688 KFLEEY
+688 FLEEY
-694 NGTELVCLY
+694 SGTELTCLY

-714 DYARALEKEK
+714 DYARVLDKEEV
-724 AAKDHE
+724 AKNHE
-730 EINAYYVAFTRAE
+730 ETNVYYVAFTRAE
-743 LGLVVVA
+743 LGLIVVA
-750 KDKDQKKDKKKDKE
+750 KDKDQKKDKK
-764 ESKNKGMHEKLDL
+764 ESKNKGMREKLDL
-777 KPLEEGEIAPVIAS
+777 APLEEGTIAPVIS
-791 KKEPSNASVLIKP
+791 SQKEPLIKSVVIKP
-804 HAYGEQVQEIEEEPD
+804 HAYGEQVQEIEEEP

-829 AINFGIALHKG
+829 AIHFGIALHKG
-840 LEYQYAYRIPK
+840 LEYQYAYNIPK
-851 KSVLEYLNYHYGF
+851 KSVLEYLNYHHGF
-864 YGLDHQALEES
+864 YGLDYQALEES
-875 LELFENDAEI
+875 LELFENDAKI
-885 QALFKNLAL
+885 QALFKNYAL
-894 KGEVAF
+894 RGEVAF
-900 LSRGVVSRIDVLLW
+900 LFEGVVSRIDVLLW

-942 AEFLQTQA
+942 AEFLKTQA